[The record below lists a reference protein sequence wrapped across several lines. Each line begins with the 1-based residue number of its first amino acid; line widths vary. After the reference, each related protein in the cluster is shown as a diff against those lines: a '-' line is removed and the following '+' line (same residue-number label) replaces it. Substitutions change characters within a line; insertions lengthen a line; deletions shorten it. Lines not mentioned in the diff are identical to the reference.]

1 MLSKRRLYTT
11 IIALLALCATTMAQT
26 TFSGPVRYVTTSG
39 NYANDGT
46 SWAQAKNNLQDA
58 IESLHDYM
66 TRNGITEGRVY
77 VAAGTYR
84 PTTSTPGGD
93 GVLYTSFLIYEGI
106 TVYGGFN
113 ADSPEATPEDR
124 IVLDAKGTKE
134 MTISEA
140 TGLKW
145 RMKNT
150 TILSG
155 NHSSSTED
163 PMKWNPSKKEYDE
176 SFTGN
181 SYHVVWFATNTS
193 THSSGLDAR
202 NRAVGLANKAA
213 IDGFTIQ
220 EGNASNR
227 TVPEE
232 TDGRHAYHNSYGG
245 GVYMVA
251 NSEVRNCII
260 RQNASAL
267 RGGGVYMDGGGLL
280 EQCYVAQNQS
290 DGVGVTDGYGGG
302 VACDDGGIV
311 RNCIIENNAGRC
323 GGGLS
328 IAFSS
333 IPATDKARYASY
345 ASGCVVAN
353 NTSQAEAGGVFMR
366 NGGLLNHLTITYNN
380 CVGAGVVYNNR
391 RYGRSGG
398 LYVDGGGMVANS
410 VIWGNRVDANN
421 DVQYATYRESSTTPK
436 VKFDFVALS
445 KYNYVDWSGT
455 VKRTNGVYSLN
466 EENRNT
472 TTKGYYPDFT
482 PLPSDKGVSQDPEVP
497 LRWIPRWI
505 PRSSSYLR
513 HQGMQLNDYPT
524 SANYPNG
531 SDYETEGKD
540 VVDAFLVSDMT
551 GKQFAPRCVLGAF
564 VVNSPMGAYDSS
576 VASVEDN
583 KTPLRTVFID
593 PSTDA
598 VVSPSEDDNTAIGNS
613 WDNPFNNINDA
624 LDYVKTLNPAAG
636 SPVQILV
643 KQGTTTTA
651 GNTYLP
657 YIRSSFIDLPSH
669 VRLYGGFASSLKNT
683 EISNRNPKAYPTRI
697 TANITGSDYAENG
710 CHIITVRHGAT
721 DVIVDGLQLYFA
733 NAQTSSVLPTLA
745 LEGGAGIAIINSEA
759 DKPMENIKIRNCV
772 VANCTASQGSALF
785 LRNTPGATMNV
796 DVENCIFHNNAVT
809 REQAATVEATG
820 SNATLTLNHCLIR
833 GNVGYGVMATD
844 NANIKVKNTALH
856 ANIKYGSNRGS
867 SNLKITDLTATESV
881 PDSKVVTFL
890 TSTDGTIAVADGA
903 SSSNNMMDL
912 GVSSNT
918 NIATSKF
925 SYHSS
930 NTSTYPKFVNPT
942 SNIGVNKDGDVTMY
956 GGDPN
961 WMPTNTNPMVNAANE
976 TGSSATDPG
985 FGKDITTNIYRNYG
999 GAADIGA
1006 VENHNDVAEGDT
1018 SNEDVEGGYQPP
1030 YGKVIYVRDYRK
1042 ADGTIDYTSDGDGS
1056 SWQKAIN
1063 GNLEID
1069 KYKNNHSF
1077 GGVDAELYEDGY
1089 QLTGLQ
1095 WAVDEAF
1102 ARSLERNA
1110 DNSIKYTE
1118 IPGVTHFNPGNQ
1130 STVNPKRKTIDVSTV
1145 DKSKRVQVW
1154 IGEGEYIR
1162 REGFFMRDAVDV
1174 YGGFPGKGG
1183 DPQSPGMK
1191 ERVPKT
1197 SILET
1202 LTNDEVTETGVT
1214 GTGAWGPQVDD
1225 YKNNL
1230 GLYKNQI
1237 SNFEPVDR
1245 TNWRIKSFSS
1255 EEVNVEGSNGRV
1267 EQAIDNST
1275 STYWHTIKKG
1285 TNQQHITLDL
1295 SSSQSFNA
1303 VKLFARNYKIKNIL
1317 IEYCD
1322 YSPVTDYDLWT
1333 DYKKQFSYTM
1343 SNENPCYCFMGEA
1356 ATARYV
1362 RINIINTYDNSYT
1375 DLKEIY
1381 LGNGKSSSDFSP
1393 IDRTQ
1398 WTVEE
1403 FSTEET
1409 NGERTTGRA
1418 AHAIDGDEN
1427 TYWHTAW
1434 KDPSLPTLPQ
1444 YITIDMG
1451 QEYSISQMKL
1461 ISRNYKPNSI
1471 TIDYSSDYS
1480 SWNTISGLTVDNE
1493 LESLTGFGSTI
1504 SARYIKLTVNSVY
1517 GDGKYFDPKD
1527 IQFGNNGIVVK
1538 GVSGGYTYDL
1548 NAYQMAYK
1556 TQRVLTQPYP
1566 YFKGKVNINGSTQG
1580 NNLEFDNDPINPFC
1594 VITSWDGFVIR
1605 NGRTKITH
1613 QRDGGAGV
1621 ALRINGR
1628 LANCVIKNN
1637 VLSSK
1642 SNTRGGGIFQNGGII
1657 ENCEI
1662 DGNILN
1668 GEGGSDYN
1676 VFGGGL
1682 YQRTGTVF
1690 NTSVI
1695 KNKITGNG
1703 GDKKQGTGV
1712 FFENGRFYNNTITA
1726 NEGPLT
1732 LYSGSWFSNGRI
1744 DVYNSIIYNNTTNGS
1759 KEFDCTT
1766 GAGNITLKN
1775 CLFKNSDAH
1784 KSFDSSYTNVDV
1796 SSFVYMDE
1804 KGMSVKDLF
1813 KDPDNGDYS
1822 LKEGAIAINMG
1833 TDQLGKNMEGTADI
1847 VLPSYDA
1854 QYADRIQ
1861 DCTVDIGAYEYNGAF
1876 SITPDVTTS
1885 ADKAVFYVTQNGR
1898 GTGSAKDPDNA
1909 ACWTKLQKVLDA
1921 AGRYLEDNPSTTR
1934 KVIVK
1939 LAGDAP
1945 EETTDGGG
1953 NVFYKYS
1960 GFVYRPRRSN
1970 KVTASGQE
1978 VNTRDNTIIVPH
1990 GVEVWGGYSDAFT
2003 NSNDNGFY
2011 TKDSEGNYTDN
2022 RDVLKNRTTLS
2033 GVYQADDQDVN
2044 VYNVVTFT
2052 NDTYTEEGT
2061 LKTTD
2066 ALKNISPRAVLDG
2079 LFIEDG
2085 NADGEK
2091 QSTGQ
2096 RTDTRVGGAAIVT
2109 GYAHI
2114 RNCVVQNNKAT
2125 DAGGGLYLEEGALV
2139 SGSIVQYNEVTKGDG
2154 GGLYV
2159 EEPASAS
2166 SENVNAATNPA
2177 RIFTSDIIYNTA
2189 SGAGGG
2195 ISFTTDGTPNV
2206 RANSVLFWQNTGSE
2220 QSNVNGMTTPTDAGN
2235 TNLTINDYPIS
2246 FCATETTREP
2256 GINNIA
2262 VHTDVDKGVRF
2273 ATETYNHDYTDA
2285 ENNKVNRM
2293 HNAYE
2298 FYKIKKYSLLARG
2311 GMEYKDYNYLI
2322 NTYALTPEDLAKTT
2336 RTFEGNDF
2344 IDIGARA
2351 IGELVLPVANE
2362 DNLMTRIFVVKNEED
2377 VATTSVEVMQNQPN
2391 TYYQQEGS
2399 SFAYPM
2405 RYLDDALEY
2414 VRDARK
2420 LKKLN
2425 DEQTDSVYAY
2435 KDTKFEIILSG
2446 GTYYPMRN
2454 IKGEYVNS
2462 RGRTYLVPEGVTIV
2476 GGVKVKQTSTSDGE
2490 SYYGNLATVGDLPD
2504 KTANTTTFSV
2514 TGKGSVVIS
2523 HPKIK
2528 DIIEKRKLSDINHN
2542 NIAEPWEMAVQ
2553 TILSGQVVNG
2563 NSNENVYHVIACIAD
2578 EKHVGG
2584 LPDATIK
2591 YNDKNSAGDRYDAN
2605 AGNGKV
2611 PSTRGEPV
2619 IIDGVEIEDGMAI
2632 GYDATAV
2639 NSVYT
2644 YYKGGAICVEGNW
2657 ITNTTTNSGDYFQTY
2672 TGIDRPVGYR
2682 NIPLELRNCNFR
2694 NNGGCLGGA
2703 IFTDSELKVF
2713 ACNFVQ
2719 NYAKVETDQIGVNSV
2734 TYAGRGGAINASYNT
2749 VIVNSLFAN
2758 NEADTSPSPGG
2769 AELRGVGGAVLLG
2782 EHASLHMINC
2792 DVVRNLAY
2800 AYPAVYCYSA
2810 NTGGK
2815 STDQD
2820 LVKNNPHKI
2829 VNTIFWGNEVTG
2841 GSGMDKVANF
2851 DKDSHD
2857 NTKNAEM
2864 LWFCAY
2870 EEGKGNAPVNS
2881 NKNIDYR
2888 LQDYTGFGTF
2898 IPSLWTGN
2906 YNKLGSDNKSIENVD
2921 GTNPD
2926 TDSGTG
2932 LNPVT
2937 CNIIIA
2943 SDNDAINGPN
2953 FINPSSKAGKAGYYT
2968 SADWMIGRIN
2978 NLVDNGWTF
2987 LQQDLKDGDPK
2998 FEYEDVTVDGVT
3010 RNQVKGAGIY
3020 RRTAYDYDNVNT
3032 GETAVPIGND
3042 EYMTYADGTG
3052 TAMLRISTDPNP
3064 THHQTYIDLGVYEYQ
3079 HVKLDPSLENGHVD
3093 VLWVTQQERTSA
3105 SVADG
3110 KTWETATSDVQRAIE
3125 TLLASRN
3132 GHDKEIRM
3140 LEGQYQP
3147 VYTINGNLGFTI
3159 TTDISTGSIVP
3170 PEGSD
3175 PKGVNSLTIRG
3186 GYSKDVQGLEN
3197 IHDYPVYLFASE
3209 RSGVDEKLLGHIFV
3223 IGDVRQRVSSGNANV
3238 EKDYVVPVYLDGL
3251 TFCNIKSKSHTDIE
3265 EKSCLGGAA
3274 VFYKDQKIDN
3284 TKLVGQS
3291 YVTEN
3296 GEIVSNNG
3304 VYTQYPISD
3313 TPSEY
3318 PLYKLT
3324 MNRCDFRVNGATP
3337 AVPAVTIGA
3346 GGGDA
3351 LIYNSVFHSNAGSP
3365 LIATDTKVVNCTFAL
3380 NGGEIKFSG
3389 NSEMHNSVLWCNNG
3403 YKTIDECTGLS
3414 SGSMTYNAISSLS
3427 SDDNVNHNVTLSD
3440 NNNDVLQGPNFF
3452 DPALTAADSWAKA
3465 SRDFR
3470 VNPSAKIIGKAS
3482 PKIYVELV
3490 KDLTGRYPFKTRLS
3504 GTTGDTDEDYAD
3516 LVMQDFDL
3524 ANNSRYYGSA
3534 GMERGAY
3541 ECIATLSRV
3550 LYVNPERVSSSAD
3563 YNGFSWEKAYTKG
3576 NLQKAIDA
3584 AAVYSN
3590 VHNNEKSYVFVKGM
3604 ATSTG
3609 ETITMRDN
3617 VTLYGSLPSTT
3628 FINTGV
3634 KETTDENGNKS
3645 YDNDKIIEYIKA
3657 MDSDRDGM
3665 ASSYSKHTIVN
3676 GVKSVESL
3684 TYCLFDGLEIGSGDN
3699 NSANVAT
3706 SPVVDIQQGNV
3717 ALRNSI
3723 IANNNITDTGQYLVN
3738 LQSGLLYNT
3747 LIRDNTMPSASTSAL
3762 VNLGSGGYMLNCTVV
3777 GWSQDPTASNAINNI
3792 TYQETDPTMPFAPY
3806 FRPSTTA
3813 YHGEIPAEDVSNRN
3827 LWYQLHERT
3836 TNIEGGNNGTSKDA
3850 TTGKYDGK
3858 SHVSTYLQ
3866 QYVDYTSDR
3875 DLLGNP
3881 RFIGSYVDKGCF
3893 ETWSTGAMTES
3904 GSVVPNVLYADADP
3918 DNYNGQNYPHE
3929 GSVVYLQKYGN
3940 LICDVKSDNSPYFT
3954 KDNPLRPGYVLAS
3967 EGGSLYGQGN
3977 TIELRYVAAERTI
3990 EGQYSLVS
3998 LPFDMNYKTG
4008 YADVS
4013 SAASAVMPFVT
4024 TTTYD
4029 SNNNNN
4035 VTETAVAPFYRYEYD
4050 GEARSNYKYSFAES
4064 NSTCWEQLATATRTA
4079 NEGMLIDRGSTAT
4092 KQTLRFTAYG
4102 ATAAS
4107 YPYSESAGKDYV
4119 TLQQYDD
4126 RSSTNGGSDFTS
4138 VYNMGWNLKGMP
4150 YLISRYPIYQQM
4162 EDGSYA
4168 MNVPHV
4174 IYTMKPDGSYDMA
4187 KQSWVSST
4195 TSSIDNT
4202 LSPGEAFFTQT
4213 ATINKEE
4220 HLHFAQL
4227 FYTSSA
4233 TPNTGNTRNALNIS
4247 LSSADATGED
4257 AYRSVGV
4264 SHAAG
4269 VVSLQPV
4276 DKTSDE
4282 YASLVYSIN
4291 RDGAKFMSMNPA
4303 IPDIAVC
4310 GARGEMMSLVGAAP
4324 VETEISVATRVGTT
4338 GRYTFSLDRSAGVST
4353 TEVWL
4358 MDYQT
4363 GIVTNL
4369 MEDDYTAEITTG
4381 ENPAS
4386 PVLTTGRFSL
4396 TIGGMRPD
4404 IGERDES
4411 GAGWTISINRCHV
4424 SVSGLST
4431 DSDVLF
4437 YTTDGILR
4445 HRATPFLGKC
4455 EAELSPGVYV
4465 VRAEGRSK
4473 VIGLMTR

>member
-11 IIALLALCATTMAQT
+11 IITLLALCTTAFAQT
-26 TFSGPVRYVTTSG
+26 GSFSGPVRYVRTSG

-66 TRNGITEGRVY
+66 TRNSITEGRVY
-77 VAAGTYR
+77 VAAGTYS

-113 ADSPEATPEDR
+113 ADKPEATPEER
-124 IVLDAKGTKE
+124 MVLDADGTTEKK
-134 MTISEA
+134 MSEA
-140 TGLKW
+140 KGLKW
-145 RMKNT
+145 LMKNT
-150 TILSG
+150 TTLSG

-163 PMKWNPSKKEYDE
+163 PMKWNSAKNEYDE

-193 THSSGLDAR
+193 THSSGLNEK
-202 NRAVGLANKAA
+202 NRAVRLAHKAG

-290 DGVGVTDGYGGG
+290 NGVGVTDGYGGG
-302 VACDDGGIV
+302 VACDDGGVV

-333 IPATDKARYASY
+333 IPQTDKERYASY

-366 NGGLLNHLTITYNN
+366 NGGLLNHLTITCNN

-398 LYVDGGGMVANS
+398 LYVDGGGMVTNS
-410 VIWGNRVDANN
+410 VIWGNEVAANN
-421 DVQYATYRESSTTPK
+421 NVQYATYRENASTPK
-436 VKFDFVALS
+436 VKLDFVALS

-466 EENRNT
+466 EENSNIST
-472 TTKGYYPDFT
+472 PGYYPDFT
-482 PLPSDKGVSQDPEVP
+482 DVPGSAGVIDNTTATG
-497 LRWIPRWI
+497 RWNPRA
-505 PRSSSYLR
+505 SSYLR

-524 SANYPNG
+524 SGNYDTDG
-531 SDYETEGKD
+531 DDIVAAHITD
-540 VVDAFLVSDMT
+540 DIL

-564 VVNSPMGAYDSS
+564 VANSPAGAHASS

-583 KTPLRTVFID
+583 TTPIRTVFID
-593 PSTDA
+593 PTTDA
-598 VVSPSEDDNTAIGNS
+598 VVSLDNDAKLGNS
-613 WDNPFNNINDA
+613 WENAFSNINDA
-624 LDYVKTLNPAAG
+624 LDYVKTLNPTAG

-643 KQGTTTTA
+643 KQGTATTA
-651 GNTYLP
+651 GNSYLP
-657 YIRSSFIDLPSH
+657 HIRSSFIDLPSH

-683 EISNRNPKAYPTRI
+683 EISKRNPKAYPTRI

-721 DVIVDGLQLYFA
+721 DVIVDGFQLYFA
-733 NAQTSSVLPTLA
+733 NAQTSSVLHTLA
-745 LEGGAGIAIINSEA
+745 LEGGAGIAVINSEA

-833 GNVGYGVMATD
+833 GNVGYGVMAT
-844 NANIKVKNTALH
+844 NQAKVEVKNTALH
-856 ANIKYGSNRGS
+856 ANIGYGSYSGS
-867 SNLKITDLTATESV
+867 SNPKITDLTATESN
-881 PDSKVVTFL
+881 PDPNVVTFYT
-890 TSTDGTIAVADGA
+890 TSNGKIELSDDATSA
-903 SSSNNMMDL
+903 NNMMDL

-918 NIATSKF
+918 DIATSKF

-961 WMPTNTNPMVNAANE
+961 WMPMNMNPMVNAANE
-976 TGSSATDPG
+976 SNPDFG
-985 FGKDITTNIYRNYG
+985 FDFTTVTKRNYG
-999 GAADIGA
+999 GLSDIGA
-1006 VENHNDVAEGDT
+1006 IENT
-1018 SNEDVEGGYQPP
+1018 SLPEF
-1030 YGKVIYVRDYRK
+1030 GKVIYVTEYGAGK
-1042 ADGTIDYTSDGDGS
+1042 KDGS
-1056 SWQKAIN
+1056 SWSNAIA
-1063 GNLEID
+1063 GNTVYDVEKEANEAIV
-1069 KYKNNHSF
+1069 K
-1077 GGVDAELYEDGY
+1077 EDGTEI
-1089 QLTGLQ
+1089 LTSNSKYNGGFKSTTIPYGEESEQSRTFWASKGNNKNGTKSKIGNNRYEQYVSGLQ
-1095 WAVDEAF
+1095 YAVEKAAEANASLSKDE
-1102 ARSLERNA
+1102 R
-1110 DNSIKYTE
+1110 I
-1118 IPGVTHFNPGNQ
+1118 
-1130 STVNPKRKTIDVSTV
+1130 
-1145 DKSKRVQVW
+1145 QVW
-1154 IGEGEYIR
+1154 V
-1162 REGFFMRDAVDV
+1162 A
-1174 YGGFPGKGG
+1174 GG
-1183 DPQSPGMK
+1183 
-1191 ERVPKT
+1191 T
-1197 SILET
+1197 
-1202 LTNDEVTETGVT
+1202 
-1214 GTGAWGPQVDD
+1214 
-1225 YKNNL
+1225 
-1230 GLYKNQI
+1230 
-1237 SNFEPVDR
+1237 
-1245 TNWRIKSFSS
+1245 
-1255 EEVNVEGSNGRV
+1255 
-1267 EQAIDNST
+1267 
-1275 STYWHTIKKG
+1275 
-1285 TNQQHITLDL
+1285 
-1295 SSSQSFNA
+1295 
-1303 VKLFARNYKIKNIL
+1303 
-1317 IEYCD
+1317 
-1322 YSPVTDYDLWT
+1322 
-1333 DYKKQFSYTM
+1333 
-1343 SNENPCYCFMGEA
+1343 
-1356 ATARYV
+1356 
-1362 RINIINTYDNSYT
+1362 YT
-1375 DLKEIY
+1375 D
-1381 LGNGKSSSDFSP
+1381 
-1393 IDRTQ
+1393 
-1398 WTVEE
+1398 
-1403 FSTEET
+1403 
-1409 NGERTTGRA
+1409 
-1418 AHAIDGDEN
+1418 
-1427 TYWHTAW
+1427 
-1434 KDPSLPTLPQ
+1434 
-1444 YITIDMG
+1444 
-1451 QEYSISQMKL
+1451 
-1461 ISRNYKPNSI
+1461 
-1471 TIDYSSDYS
+1471 
-1480 SWNTISGLTVDNE
+1480 
-1493 LESLTGFGSTI
+1493 
-1504 SARYIKLTVNSVY
+1504 IK
-1517 GDGKYFDPKD
+1517 
-1527 IQFGNNGIVVK
+1527 
-1538 GVSGGYTYDL
+1538 
-1548 NAYQMAYK
+1548 
-1556 TQRVLTQPYP
+1556 
-1566 YFKGKVNINGSTQG
+1566 
-1580 NNLEFDNDPINPFC
+1580 
-1594 VITSWDGFVIR
+1594 GFVIR
-1605 NGRTKITH
+1605 DKVVVSGGFPNSGNPGETERIPLLSKSFNPADNYLSLDRSKYETILQVSSQYLWNSSGNLNPISFAGLSQLRKTVLYQPDVCLPTRCPTGGDLGGSKDSDSNTYRYTSPTTYPDYVEYEGAMWDGFTVQNGLIKDIAAN
-1613 QRDGGAGV
+1613 RDGGAGI
-1621 ALRINGR
+1621 RIFRGVTIQNFIVQ
-1628 LANCVIKNN
+1628 NCWNRGTR
-1637 VLSSK
+1637 S
-1642 SNTRGGGIFQNGGII
+1642 RGGGIYCDGSNSYVINTYVIHNNANGPNNNTDTYGGGMYMIVGTSYNSAFVNNWANGHGGGIFL
-1657 ENCEI
+1657 ENAI
-1662 DGNILN
+1662 
-1668 GEGGSDYN
+1668 
-1676 VFGGGL
+1676 
-1682 YQRTGTVF
+1682 
-1690 NTSVI
+1690 
-1695 KNKITGNG
+1695 
-1703 GDKKQGTGV
+1703 
-1712 FFENGRFYNNTITA
+1712 FYNNTVA
-1726 NEGPLT
+1726 HNYKDGM
-1732 LYSGSWFSNGRI
+1732 YQWSNSGGG
-1744 DVYNSIIYNNTTNGS
+1744 NNL
-1759 KEFDCTT
+1759 EMY
-1766 GAGNITLKN
+1766 N
-1775 CLFKNSDAH
+1775 CLFYGNQNKAIGSSAVGTLKDFHNCYIQTASVLDGDVLKHITGSSLNNYYGVNTDLANPFSAGDLYATDGSINLRLLGSSSCVNGGWNDPVNSKNETIDLPNTDAD
-1784 KSFDSSYTNVDV
+1784 FT
-1796 SSFVYMDE
+1796 
-1804 KGMSVKDLF
+1804 
-1813 KDPDNGDYS
+1813 
-1822 LKEGAIAINMG
+1822 
-1833 TDQLGKNMEGTADI
+1833 
-1847 VLPSYDA
+1847 
-1854 QYADRIQ
+1854 DRIQ
-1861 DCTVDIGAYEYNGAF
+1861 DCTVDIGAYEFNGAY
-1876 SITPDVTTS
+1876 SITPDETTS
-1885 ADKAVFYVTQNGR
+1885 TDKAVFYVTQNGR
-1898 GTGSAKDPDNA
+1898 GTGSAANPENA

-1945 EETTDGGG
+1945 TESVGESG
-1953 NVFYKYS
+1953 NKTYKYS

-1970 KVTASGQE
+1970 KETASGQE
-1978 VNTRDNTIIVPH
+1978 VNTRDYSIIVPH

-2003 NSNDNGFY
+2003 SSDNNGFY
-2011 TKDSEGNYTDN
+2011 KVSEGNYIDN

-2052 NDTYTEEGT
+2052 NDTFKEDGT
-2061 LKTTD
+2061 LKTQD
-2066 ALKNISPRAVLDG
+2066 ALINISARAVLDG

-2091 QSTGQ
+2091 QSTGK

-2166 SENVNAATNPA
+2166 SENVNATINHA

-2235 TNLTINDYPIS
+2235 TNLTIDDYPIS

-2256 GINNIA
+2256 GINNIS
-2262 VHTDVDKGVRF
+2262 VNTDVDKGVRF

-2285 ENNKVNRM
+2285 ENNTVNRM

-2311 GMEYKDYNYLI
+2311 GMEYKDYKALVASDD
-2322 NTYALTPEDLAKTT
+2322 ALTAEDMANVT

-2351 IGELVLPVANE
+2351 IGELVLPQPSAAE
-2362 DNLMTRIFVVKNEED
+2362 NLMTRIFVVKNEED
-2377 VATTSVEVMQNQPN
+2377 VATTSVEVMQNQTESP
-2391 TYYQQEGS
+2391 YYQQEGS

-2420 LKKLN
+2420 I
-2425 DEQTDSVYAY
+2425 
-2435 KDTKFEIILSG
+2435 KDVNGKYTNKDKKFEIILSG

-2476 GGVKVKQTSTSDGE
+2476 GGVEVKQTSTSNEE
-2490 SYYGNLATVGDLPD
+2490 SYYGN
-2504 KTANTTTFSV
+2504 TAESSGNTTFTHGNS
-2514 TGKGSVVIS
+2514 TVVIS
-2523 HPKIK
+2523 HPEIK
-2528 DIIEKRKLSDINHN
+2528 DIINSRKLSDINHN

-2584 LPDATIK
+2584 LPEATII
-2591 YNDKNSAGDRYDAN
+2591 NDSN
-2605 AGNGKV
+2605 AGNGTV
-2611 PSTRGEPV
+2611 PYECGKPV
-2619 IIDGVEIEDGMAI
+2619 IIDGVEIEDGMAM
-2632 GYDATAV
+2632 GYDSTAV

-2657 ITNTTTNSGDYFQTY
+2657 TTDDVLRTYKDGSGNA
-2672 TGIDRPVGYR
+2672 IERPVGYR
-2682 NIPLELRNCNFR
+2682 SIPLEVRNCNFR

-2719 NYAKVETDQIGVNSV
+2719 NYAKVETDKIGDNSV

-2758 NEADTSPSPGG
+2758 NEADTNYPNDGG
-2769 AELRGVGGAVLLG
+2769 DLTGVGGAVLLG
-2782 EHASLHMINC
+2782 EYASLHMINC

-2800 AYPAVYCYSA
+2800 GYPAVFCYSA

-2815 STDQD
+2815 SSDPD

-2841 GSGMDKVANF
+2841 DSGMNMVANF
-2851 DKDSHD
+2851 AQDSND

-2881 NKNIDYR
+2881 ANKIDYR
-2888 LQDYTGFGTF
+2888 LQTYTGFGTF

-2906 YNKLGSDNKSIENVD
+2906 YNKLGSDNKSIENVV
-2921 GTNPD
+2921 GANPD
-2926 TDSGTG
+2926 TDATTD

-2987 LQQDLKDGDPK
+2987 LQQDLTGDNPT

-3042 EYMTYADGTG
+3042 EYMTYADGTDKV
-3052 TAMLRISTDPNP
+3052 MLRISTDPNP

-3079 HVKLDPSLENGHVD
+3079 HVKLDPSVENGHVD

-3140 LEGQYQP
+3140 LEGRYQP

-3159 TTDISTGSIVP
+3159 TTDITTGVVP
-3170 PEGSD
+3170 PDWNGSEA
-3175 PKGVNSLTIRG
+3175 KGVNSLTIRG

-3209 RSGVDEKLLGHIFV
+3209 RSGVGENLLGHVFV
-3223 IGDVRQRVSSGNANV
+3223 IGDVRQRESSGNSTDNKV
-3238 EKDYVVPVYLDGL
+3238 TTDVKDYVVPVYLDGL
-3251 TFCNIKSKSHTDIE
+3251 TFCNIKSKPHTDIAGD
-3265 EKSCLGGAA
+3265 SCSGGAA
-3274 VFYKDQKIDN
+3274 VFYKDQKKNQDGEDGS
-3284 TKLVGQS
+3284 LVGKS
-3291 YVTEN
+3291 YVKKDGTS
-3296 GEIVSNNG
+3296 VDS
-3304 VYTQYPISD
+3304 YTQYPISG
-3313 TPSEY
+3313 TLSEY

-3324 MNRCDFRVNGATP
+3324 MNRCDFRVNGATSE
-3337 AVPAVTIGA
+3337 VPAVTIGA

-3365 LIATDTKVVNCTFAL
+3365 LVATDTKVVNCTFAL

-3389 NSEMHNSVLWCNNG
+3389 NSEMHNSVLWKNK
-3403 YKTIDECTGLS
+3403 YKTTGECTGLTAT
-3414 SGSMTYNAISSLS
+3414 GSMSYNAISSLS
-3427 SDDNVNHNVTLSD
+3427 SDDVNHNVTLSSD
-3440 NNNDVLQGPNFF
+3440 NNNVLQGPNFF
-3452 DPALTAADSWAKA
+3452 DPALTAADNLAKA

-3482 PKIYVELV
+3482 PKKYVELV
-3490 KDLTGRYPFKTRLS
+3490 RNLTGRYPYKTRLT
-3504 GTTGDTDEDYAD
+3504 GTTGKTDADYEDMVKQD
-3516 LVMQDFDL
+3516 LDL
-3524 ANNSRYYGSA
+3524 AANTRYYGSA

-3584 AAVYSN
+3584 AAVYSDVLN
-3590 VHNNEKSYVFVKGM
+3590 GEESYVFVKGM
-3604 ATSTG
+3604 DTSTG
-3609 ETITMRDN
+3609 ETITMRDH

-3628 FINTGV
+3628 AINTGV
-3634 KETTDENGNKS
+3634 VETTHDDGSKS
-3645 YDNDKIIEYIKA
+3645 YDDDKIIAYIKA
-3657 MDSDRDGM
+3657 MDADRDGM
-3665 ASSYSKHTIVN
+3665 ASSYAKHTIVN
-3676 GVKSVESL
+3676 GVKSTEDL
-3684 TYCLFDGLEIGSGDN
+3684 DYCLFDGLLIGNADNGDA
-3699 NSANVAT
+3699 NSSA
-3706 SPVVDIQQGNV
+3706 SPVVDIKQGNV

-3723 IANNNITDTGQYLVN
+3723 IANNEITATGQPLVN

-3762 VNLGSGGYMLNCTVV
+3762 VDLGSGGYMLNCTVV
-3777 GWSQDPTASNAINNI
+3777 GGDLTQGSPASNDINNI
-3792 TYQETDPTMPFAPY
+3792 KYKETDKAMPFAPY

-3813 YHGEIPAEDVSNRN
+3813 YHGEIPAEDVSYRN
-3827 LWYQLHERT
+3827 LWYQLHERSSY
-3836 TNIEGGNNGTSKDA
+3836 IEGGDNGTSKDA

-3858 SHVSTYLQ
+3858 SHVSENLQ
-3866 QYVDYTSDR
+3866 QYVDYTTDR

-3881 RFIGSYVDKGCF
+3881 RLIGNNVDKGCF
-3893 ETWSTGAMTES
+3893 ETWWSKGAMTES

-3990 EGQYSLVS
+3990 GQYSLVS
-3998 LPFDMNYKTG
+3998 LPFDMNYRKVDDT
-4008 YADVS
+4008 
-4013 SAASAVMPFVT
+4013 MPFVT
-4024 TTTYD
+4024 AVAYD
-4029 SNNNNN
+4029 GYNN
-4035 VTETAVAPFYRYEYD
+4035 VVESAVSSVSCYYYD
-4050 GEARSNYKYSFAES
+4050 GLARSNYKYSFAES
-4064 NSTCWEQLATATRTA
+4064 NSECWKPLSTDIRTA

-4092 KQTLRFTAYG
+4092 EQTLRFTAYG
-4102 ATAAS
+4102 AKAADDPDAH
-4107 YPYSESAGKDYV
+4107 YLYRESADKDYV
-4119 TLQQYDD
+4119 TLTQYDD
-4126 RSSTNGGSDFTS
+4126 RTSTNGGADFTFTS

-4150 YLISRYPIYQQM
+4150 YLISNYPVYKKM
-4162 EDGSYA
+4162 DEGTYA

-4174 IYTMKPDGSYDMA
+4174 IYTMEPDGSYVT
-4187 KQSWVSST
+4187 KQSWVSPT
-4195 TSSIDNT
+4195 TPPKYNNT

-4227 FYTSSA
+4227 LYTSSA
-4233 TPNTGNTRNALNIS
+4233 STNTGNTRNVLNIS

-4276 DKTSDE
+4276 DNTSDE

-4291 RDGAKFMSMNPA
+4291 RDGAKFMSMNPS

-4310 GARGEMMSLVGAAP
+4310 GAGGEMMSLSGAAP
-4324 VETEISVATRVGTT
+4324 VEKEISLATRVGST
-4338 GRYTFSLDRSAGVST
+4338 GRYIFSLDRSAGVSPAT

-4358 MDYQT
+4358 KDYQT

-4369 MEDDYTAEITTG
+4369 MEDDYTAEITVG

-4396 TIGGMRPD
+4396 TIGGVRPD
-4404 IGERDES
+4404 IGEHDENS
-4411 GAGWTISINRCHV
+4411 ARWTISINHCHV

-4455 EAELSPGVYV
+4455 EAELPPGVYV
-4465 VRAEGRSK
+4465 VRAEGNSK
-4473 VIGLMTR
+4473 VIGLVRRDK

>member
-1 MLSKRRLYTT
+1 MLSIRRIYT
-11 IIALLALCATTMAQT
+11 IIAAMLTLCTTTMAQT
-26 TFSGPVRYVTTSG
+26 TFSGPVRYVRMSG

-46 SWAQAKNNLQDA
+46 SWTAAKNNLQDA

-77 VAAGTYR
+77 VAKGTYR

-93 GVLYTSFLIYEGI
+93 GVLYTSFLIYDGI
-106 TVYGGFN
+106 TVYGGFS
-113 ADSPEATPEDR
+113 ADNPEANPEKR
-124 IVLDAKGTKE
+124 IVLDADGTKE
-134 MTISEA
+134 RTISEA
-140 TGLKW
+140 KGLKW
-145 RMKNT
+145 RMKNI

-155 NHSSSTED
+155 NHSSSSTD
-163 PMKWNPSKKEYDE
+163 PMKWNSAKNEYDE

-193 THSSGLDAR
+193 IHSSGLDTKKRGVAL
-202 NRAVGLANKAA
+202 AHTAGL
-213 IDGFTIQ
+213 DGFTIRD
-220 EGNASNR
+220 GNASNR
-227 TVPEE
+227 TVPEQ
-232 TDGRHAYHNSYGG
+232 TDGSHAYHNSYGG
-245 GVYMVA
+245 GVYMVG
-251 NSEVRNCII
+251 NTVLRNCII
-260 RQNASAL
+260 RQNSSSL
-267 RGGGVYMDGGGLL
+267 RGGGVYMDGGGLM
-280 EQCYVAQNQS
+280 EQCYVTQNQS
-290 DGVGVTDGYGGG
+290 GGVGVTDGYGGG

-311 RNCIIENNAGRC
+311 RHCLIENNAARC

-333 IPATDKARYASY
+333 QPANDNARYASF
-345 ASGCVVAN
+345 ATGCVVNN
-353 NTSQAEAGGVFMR
+353 NTSSAEAGGVFMK
-366 NGGLLNHLTITYNN
+366 NGGLLNHLTITCNK

-398 LYVDGGGMVANS
+398 LYVDGGGMVTNS
-410 VIWGNRVDANN
+410 VIWGNEVAANN
-421 DVQYATYRESSTTPK
+421 NVQYATYREHASTPK
-436 VKFDFVALS
+436 VKLDFVALS

-466 EENRNT
+466 EENSNT
-472 TTKGYYPDFT
+472 STPGYYPDFT
-482 PLPSDKGVSQDPEVP
+482 DVPGSAGVIDNTTATG
-497 LRWIPRWI
+497 RWNPRA
-505 PRSSSYLR
+505 SSYLR

-524 SANYPNG
+524 SGDYDTNG
-531 SDYETEGKD
+531 NDIIGAHITDDILGS
-540 VVDAFLVSDMT
+540 
-551 GKQFAPRCVLGAF
+551 QFAPRCVLGAF
-564 VVNSPMGAYDSS
+564 VANSFNGASAL
-576 VASVEDN
+576 VASIEDN
-583 KTPLRTVFID
+583 TTQIKTIFID
-593 PSTDA
+593 PTTDA
-598 VVSPSEDDNTAIGNS
+598 VVSLANDATLGSS
-613 WDNPFNNINDA
+613 WENAFSNINDA
-624 LDYVKTLNPAAG
+624 LDYVKTLNLTADG
-636 SPVQILV
+636 PVQILV
-643 KQGTTTTA
+643 KQGTATTA
-651 GNTYLP
+651 GNSYLP
-657 YIRSSFIDLPSH
+657 HIRSSYIDLPSH
-669 VRLYGGFASSLKNT
+669 VRLYGGFASSLTGTGVSK
-683 EISNRNPKAYPTRI
+683 RNPKAYPTRI

-745 LEGGAGIAIINSEA
+745 LEGGAGIAVINSNA
-759 DKPMENIKIRNCV
+759 DQQMTGIKIRNCV

-785 LRNTPGATMNV
+785 LRNTPGAVMQV

-820 SNATLTLNHCLIR
+820 SNTTLTLNHCLIR
-833 GNVGYGVMATD
+833 GNVGYGVMATY

-856 ANIKYGSNRGS
+856 ANIGYGSYTS
-867 SNLKITDLTATESV
+867 SNNPKITDLKADAST
-881 PDSKVVTFL
+881 PDSKVVTFYT
-890 TSTDGTIAVADGA
+890 TSNGSIRLAEGA
-903 SSSNNMMDL
+903 TNANNMMDL
-912 GVSSNT
+912 GVTSFSDV
-918 NIATSKF
+918 ATSKF

-930 NTSTYPKFVNPT
+930 YTSTYPKFVNPT
-942 SNIGVNKDGDVTMY
+942 SNIGVNKEGDVTMY

-1006 VENHNDVAEGDT
+1006 VENHNEVAEGDT
-1018 SNEDVEGGYQPP
+1018 SNEDVEGGYMPP
-1030 YGKVIYVRDYRK
+1030 YGKVIFVRDYRNP
-1042 ADGTIDYTSDGDGS
+1042 DGTIDTTRDGDGS
-1056 SWQKAIN
+1056 SWQNAIN

-1077 GGVDAELYEDGY
+1077 GGVDAELYEEGY

-1102 ARSLERNA
+1102 ARSLERND
-1110 DNSIKYTE
+1110 DNIIKYTE
-1118 IPGVTHFNPGNQ
+1118 IPDVTHFNPGSQ
-1130 STVNPKRKTIDVSTV
+1130 STVNPNRTTIDVSTV

-1202 LTNDEVTETGVT
+1202 LTDDEVTETGVI

-1255 EEVNVEGSNGRV
+1255 EEVNGEGSNGRV

-1303 VKLFARNYKIKNIL
+1303 VKLYARNYKIKNIL

-1322 YSPVTDYDLWT
+1322 HSPVTDYDLWT
-1333 DYKKQFSYTM
+1333 DNKKQFSYTM

-1362 RINIINTYDNSYT
+1362 RINIINTYSNSYT

-1381 LGNGKSSSDFSP
+1381 LGTGTSSSDFSP
-1393 IDRTQ
+1393 LDRTQ

-1409 NGERTTGRA
+1409 NGEGATGRA
-1418 AHAIDGDEN
+1418 ADAIDGNEN
-1427 TYWHTAW
+1427 TFWHTAW
-1434 KDPSLPTLPQ
+1434 KDASLPILPQ
-1444 YITIDMG
+1444 YITIDMR

-1493 LESLTGFGSTI
+1493 LESLTDFGSTI

-1517 GDGKYFDPKD
+1517 GDGKFFDPKD
-1527 IQFGNNGIVVK
+1527 IQFGNNGIFDK

-1566 YFKGKVNINGSTQG
+1566 YFKGKGNINGSTQG

-1628 LANCVIKNN
+1628 LANCVITNN
-1637 VLSSK
+1637 ILSSK

-1668 GEGGSDYN
+1668 GEGGSDNN

-1695 KNKITGNG
+1695 HNKITGNG
-1703 GDKKQGTGV
+1703 TTQGTGV

-1732 LYSGSWFSNGRI
+1732 LYSGKWFSNGRI

-1775 CLFKNSDAH
+1775 CLFKNSNAH
-1784 KSFDSSYTNVDV
+1784 KTFDNSYTNVDA
-1796 SSFVYMDE
+1796 SSFVYMDD
-1804 KGMSVKDLF
+1804 KNMSVSDLF
-1813 KDPDNGDYS
+1813 NDPVNGDYS

-1833 TDQLGKNMEGTADI
+1833 TDQLGKNMEETADI

-1861 DCTVDIGAYEYNGAF
+1861 DCTVDIGAYEFNGAY
-1876 SITPDVTTS
+1876 SITPDVSTS

-1898 GTGSAKDPDNA
+1898 GTGSAANPENA

-1945 EETTDGGG
+1945 DKVS
-1953 NVFYKYS
+1953 NQYS

-1978 VNTRDNTIIVPH
+1978 VNTRDYTIIVPH
-1990 GVEVWGGYSDAFT
+1990 GVEVWGGYSDDYESA
-2003 NSNDNGFY
+2003 DKNGFY
-2011 TKDSEGNYTDN
+2011 TKVSEGNYTDN

-2066 ALKNISPRAVLDG
+2066 ALTNISPRAVLDG

-2220 QSNVNGMTTPTDAGN
+2220 QSNVNGMVTPSDAGN
-2235 TNLTINDYPIS
+2235 TNLTIDDYPIS

-2262 VHTDVDKGVRF
+2262 VHTDLDKGVRF
-2273 ATETYNHDYTDA
+2273 ATETYNHDYTDSKGTA
-2285 ENNKVNRM
+2285 FKRM
-2293 HNAYE
+2293 HNSYE

-2311 GMEYKDYNYLI
+2311 GMEYKDYNDLI
-2322 NTYALTPEDLAKTT
+2322 PKYALTTEDLAKTT

-2351 IGELVLPVANE
+2351 IGELVLPKATE

-2377 VATTSVEVMQNQPN
+2377 VATTSVEVMQNQDKS
-2391 TYYQQEGS
+2391 TYYKQEGS

-2405 RYLDDALEY
+2405 RYLDDALQY
-2414 VRDARK
+2414 VREARK
-2420 LKKLN
+2420 IKDANGKYTN
-2425 DEQTDSVYAY
+2425 TD
-2435 KDTKFEIILSG
+2435 KEFQIILSG

-2476 GGVKVKQTSTSDGE
+2476 GGVEVKQTSTSDGE
-2490 SYYGNLATVGDLPD
+2490 SYYGNIASVGNLPESNV
-2504 KTANTTTFSV
+2504 ASTTFTHGNS
-2514 TGKGSVVIS
+2514 TVVIS
-2523 HPKIK
+2523 HPDIK
-2528 DIIEKRKLSDINHN
+2528 SIIKGRKLSDINHN

-2578 EKHVGG
+2578 ENHVGG
-2584 LPDATIK
+2584 LPEPKVITD
-2591 YNDKNSAGDRYDAN
+2591 SN
-2605 AGNGKV
+2605 AGKGTV
-2611 PSTRGEPV
+2611 PYELGVPV
-2619 IIDGVEIEDGMAI
+2619 IIDGVEIEDGMAM
-2632 GYDATAV
+2632 GYDEKAV
-2639 NSVYT
+2639 NSKST

-2657 ITNTTTNSGDYFQTY
+2657 TTGDVLRTY
-2672 TGIDRPVGYR
+2672 TDGSGNAIERPVGYR
-2682 NIPLELRNCNFR
+2682 SIPLEVRNCNFR

-2719 NYAKVETDQIGVNSV
+2719 NYAKVETDKVNGTNV

-2758 NEADTSPSPGG
+2758 NEADTNYPNDGG
-2769 AELRGVGGAVLLG
+2769 DLTGLGGAVLLG
-2782 EHASLHMINC
+2782 EYASLHMINC

-2800 AYPAVYCYSA
+2800 GYPAVYCYSA
-2810 NTGGK
+2810 NKGGD
-2815 STDQD
+2815 STNPD

-2841 GSGMDKVANF
+2841 DSGMDKVANF
-2851 DKDSHD
+2851 AQDLNSS
-2857 NTKNAEM
+2857 TKNAEM

-2870 EEGKGNAPVNS
+2870 EAGKGNAPVNS

-2898 IPSLWTGN
+2898 IPSLWTGKYN
-2906 YNKLGSDNKSIENVD
+2906 YLDADNTTIKESTED
-2921 GTNPD
+2921 NPD
-2926 TDSGTG
+2926 KDSGTG

-2937 CNIIIA
+2937 CNIIID

-2987 LQQDLKDGDPK
+2987 LQQDLKGDDPK
-2998 FEYEDVTVDGVT
+2998 FVYIDDEGNTVSQSTSGA
-3010 RNQVKGAGIY
+3010 KAAGAGIY

-3032 GETAVPIGND
+3032 GETAVPIGSD
-3042 EYMTYADGTG
+3042 KYMTYADGTG
-3052 TAMLRISTDPNP
+3052 KAMLRISTDPNP

-3079 HVKLDPSLENGHVD
+3079 HVKLDPSVEDGHID

-3140 LEGQYQP
+3140 LEGRYQP

-3159 TTDISTGSIVP
+3159 TTDISTGVVP
-3170 PEGSD
+3170 PDWNGSTS
-3175 PKGVNSLTIRG
+3175 KGVNSLTIRG

-3209 RSGVDEKLLGHIFV
+3209 RSGVDGNLLGHVFV
-3223 IGDVRQRVSSGNANV
+3223 IGDVRQRESSGSAMSETGKNV
-3238 EKDYVVPVYLDGL
+3238 TTEVKDYVVPVYLDGL
-3251 TFCNIKSKSHTDIE
+3251 TFCNIKSAPHKDIAG
-3265 EKSCLGGAA
+3265 KSCPGGAA
-3274 VFYKDQKIDN
+3274 VFYKDQKKEDN
-3284 TKLVGQS
+3284 TTLVGKS
-3291 YVTEN
+3291 YVTN
-3296 GEIVSNNG
+3296 DGEKVGNKGIE
-3304 VYTQYPISD
+3304 YTQYPISGTKTD
-3313 TPSEY
+3313 N

-3324 MNRCDFRVNGATP
+3324 MNRCDFRVNGSTSE
-3337 AVPAVTIGA
+3337 VPAVTIGE
-3346 GGGDA
+3346 GGGEA
-3351 LIYNSVFHSNAGSP
+3351 LIYNSVFHSNTGSP

-3380 NGGEIKFSG
+3380 NGGEIKFSDKQG
-3389 NSEMHNSVLWCNNG
+3389 KSEMHNSVLWCNNG
-3403 YKTIDECTGLS
+3403 YEKTAEWTGLTAT
-3414 SGSMTYNAISSLS
+3414 GSMSYNAISSLS
-3427 SDDNVNHNVTLSD
+3427 PEYEVNNNVTLSSD
-3440 NNNDVLQGPNFF
+3440 NNDVLKGPNFF
-3452 DPALTAADSWAKA
+3452 NPALTAADSWDKA

-3482 PKIYVELV
+3482 PKKYVELV
-3490 KDLTGRYPFKTRLS
+3490 KDLTGRYPYTS
-3504 GTTGDTDEDYAD
+3504 DVAISNANDVNDPYYVD
-3516 LVMQDFDL
+3516 LVKQDFDL
-3524 ANNSRYYGSA
+3524 AANTRHYGSA

-3550 LYVNPERVSSSAD
+3550 LYVNPERVSSSAY

-3590 VHNNEKSYVFVKGM
+3590 VHNEKSYVFVKGM

-3628 FINTGV
+3628 AINTGV
-3634 KETTDENGNKS
+3634 EETTDKNGNKY
-3645 YDNDKIIEYIKA
+3645 YDNDKIEEYIKA
-3657 MDSDRDGM
+3657 MDADRDGM

-3723 IANNNITDTGQYLVN
+3723 IANNEITATGQPLVK

-3747 LIRDNTMPSASTSAL
+3747 LIRDNTMPSASISAL
-3762 VNLGSGGYMLNCTVV
+3762 VDLGSGGYMLNCTVV
-3777 GWSQDPTASNAINNI
+3777 GGDLSQESPASNDINNI
-3792 TYQETDPTMPFAPY
+3792 MYKETDSTMPFAPY

-3813 YHGEIPAEDVSNRN
+3813 YHGEIPEADVSNRN
-3827 LWYQLHERT
+3827 LWYQLHERSSY
-3836 TNIEGGNNGTSKDA
+3836 IEEGNNGTSKVA

-3858 SHVSTYLQ
+3858 SHVSDNLK

-3893 ETWSTGAMTES
+3893 ETWSTGTINSPLDIHANTLATS
-3904 GSVVPNVLYADADP
+3904 YKGHC
-3918 DNYNGQNYPHE
+3918 YPHE
-3929 GSVVYLQKYGN
+3929 GSVVYLQKGGN

-3954 KDNPLRPGYVLAS
+3954 DANPLRPGYVLAS

-3977 TIELRYVAAERTI
+3977 TIHLRYVAAERTI
-3990 EGQYSLVS
+3990 EGQYSLFS

-4008 YADVS
+4008 DAN
-4013 SAASAVMPFVT
+4013 VMPFVT

-4029 SNNNNN
+4029 SNNN
-4035 VTETAVAPFYRYEYD
+4035 VAETAIAPFYRYEYD
-4050 GEARSNYKYSFAES
+4050 GEARSHYKYSFEES
-4064 NSTCWEQLATATRTA
+4064 NSPCWKQLTTATRTA

-4092 KQTLRFTAYG
+4092 EQKLRFTAYG
-4102 ATAAS
+4102 ATAAD
-4107 YPYSESAGKDYV
+4107 YPYRESADKDYV
-4119 TLQQYDD
+4119 TLTQYDD
-4126 RSSTNGGSDFTS
+4126 RTSTDGGSDFTS

-4174 IYTMKPDGSYDMA
+4174 IYTMKPNGSYVT
-4187 KQSWVSST
+4187 KQMWASSD
-4195 TSSIDNT
+4195 DNT

-4213 ATINKEE
+4213 ATINTEE

-4233 TPNTGNTRNALNIS
+4233 FTNTASTRSALNIS

-4257 AYRSVGV
+4257 AYRSTGV

-4269 VVSLQPV
+4269 AVSLLPV
-4276 DKTSDE
+4276 DNSSDE
-4282 YASLVYSIN
+4282 NSSMVYAIN

-4310 GARGEMMSLVGAAP
+4310 GAGGEMMSLSGAAP
-4324 VETEISVATRVGTT
+4324 VEKEISLATRVGTT
-4338 GRYTFSLDRSAGVST
+4338 GRYTFSLDRSAGVSPAT

-4358 MDYQT
+4358 KDYQT

-4369 MEDDYTAEITTG
+4369 MEEAYTAEITAG
-4381 ENPAS
+4381 ETPAS

-4396 TIGGMRPD
+4396 TIGGVRPD
-4404 IGERDES
+4404 IGERDENS
-4411 GAGWTISINRCHV
+4411 ARWTISINRCHV
-4424 SVSGLST
+4424 TVSGLST

-4437 YTTDGILR
+4437 YTTDGVLR
-4445 HRATPFLGKC
+4445 HRVPSFLGTC

-4465 VRAEGRSK
+4465 VRAEGSNK

>member
-1 MLSKRRLYTT
+1 MCLQINRRIYTT
-11 IIALLALCATTMAQT
+11 IAAMLTLCATAVAQT
-26 TFSGPVRYVTTSG
+26 PIRYVKTSG

-46 SWAQAKNNLQDA
+46 SWEQAKNNLQDA

-66 TRNGITEGRVY
+66 TRNGISEGRVY

-106 TVYGGFN
+106 TVYGGFDAAN
-113 ADSPEATPEDR
+113 PEASPEER
-124 IVLDAKGTKE
+124 IVFDADGTTEKK
-134 MTISEA
+134 MSEA
-140 TGLKW
+140 KGLKW
-145 RMKNT
+145 KLKNT

-155 NHSSSTED
+155 NHSSSTTD
-163 PMKWNPSKKEYDE
+163 PMKWNSAKNEYDE

-193 THSSGLDAR
+193 SNSSGFNAI
-202 NRAVGLANKAA
+202 NRAVGLANKAG

-267 RGGGVYMDGGGLL
+267 RGGGVYMDGGGLM

-302 VACDDGGIV
+302 VACDDGGVV

-333 IPATDKARYASY
+333 IPSTDKARYASY

-410 VIWGNRVDANN
+410 VIWGNEVAANN

-455 VKRTNGVYSLN
+455 VKRSNGVYSLN
-466 EENRNT
+466 DDNRNT
-472 TTKGYYPDFT
+472 ATAGYYPDFT
-482 PLPSDKGVSQDPEVP
+482 TLPSDKGVIDAAATNA
-497 LRWIPRWI
+497 RWI

-540 VVDAFLVSDMT
+540 IVDAFLDRDII
-551 GKQFAPRCVLGAF
+551 GNQFAPRCVLGTF
-564 VVNSPMGAYDSS
+564 VANSPKGASAN
-576 VASVEDN
+576 VASVEN
-583 KTPLRTVFID
+583 NSKQIRTVFID
-593 PSTDA
+593 PTTEA
-598 VVSPSEDDNTAIGNS
+598 VVSPASETDPIGNS

-624 LDYVKTLNPAAG
+624 LDYVKTISPAAD
-636 SPVQILV
+636 SPVQMLV

-657 YIRSSFIDLPSH
+657 YIRSSYIDMPSH
-669 VRLYGGFASSLKNT
+669 VRLYGGFASTLTST
-683 EISNRNPKAYPTRI
+683 DISKRNPKAYPTRI

-710 CHIITVRHGAT
+710 CHILTVRHGAT

-733 NAQTSSVLPTLA
+733 NAVKSSVLPTLA
-745 LEGGAGIAIINSEA
+745 LEGGAGIAVVNSTTDA
-759 DKPMENIKIRNCV
+759 MENIKIRNCV

-785 LRNTPGATMNV
+785 LRNYPGGKMNV
-796 DVENCIFHNNAVT
+796 EVENCIFHNNSVLHADS
-809 REQAATVEATG
+809 ATVAAVG
-820 SNATLTLNHCLIR
+820 ANATLTLNHCLIR
-833 GNVGYGVMATD
+833 GNVGYGVMALRQ
-844 NANIKVKNTALH
+844 AKVYVKNTALH
-856 ANIKYGSNRGS
+856 ANIKYGSNTSG
-867 SNLKITDLTATESV
+867 NNPKITDLTATETT
-881 PDSKVVTFL
+881 PDSKVVTFYT
-890 TSTDGTIAVADGA
+890 TSNGSITLADGA
-903 SSSNNMMDL
+903 TSANNMMDL
-912 GVSSNT
+912 GVSDQVAT
-918 NIATSKF
+918 NVATAKF

-930 NTSTYPKFVNPT
+930 YTDTYPKFVNPT

-976 TGSSATDPG
+976 TGTSATDPA

-1006 VENHNDVAEGDT
+1006 VENHNEVAEGDT

-1030 YGKVIYVRDYRK
+1030 YGKVIYVRDYRNP
-1042 ADGTIDYTSDGDGS
+1042 DGTIDTSRDGDGS

-1063 GNLEID
+1063 GNLEAEH
-1069 KYKNNHSF
+1069 YKNNHGF

-1102 ARSLERNA
+1102 ARSLDRND
-1110 DNSIKYTE
+1110 DNTIKYTTKS
-1118 IPGVTHFNPGNQ
+1118 GVTHFNPGSQ
-1130 STVNPKRKTIDVSTV
+1130 STVNPDRKTIDVSTV

-1255 EEVNVEGSNGRV
+1255 EEVNGEGLNGRV

-1275 STYWHTIKKG
+1275 STYWHTIYKG

-1333 DYKKQFSYTM
+1333 DNKKQFSYTM
-1343 SNENPCYCFMGEA
+1343 SNENPCYCFIGEA

-1362 RINIINTYDNSYT
+1362 RINIINTYTGNYT
-1375 DLKEIY
+1375 DLMEIY
-1381 LGNGKSSSDFSP
+1381 LGNGKSSYDFSP
-1393 IDRTQ
+1393 LDRTQ

-1461 ISRNYKPNSI
+1461 ISRSYKPNSI
-1471 TIDYSSDYS
+1471 TIDYSSDYY
-1480 SWNTISGLTVDNE
+1480 SWKTISGLTVDNE
-1493 LESLTGFGSTI
+1493 LESLTDFGSTI

-1517 GDGKYFDPKD
+1517 GNGKYFDPKD
-1527 IQFGNNGIVVK
+1527 IQFGNNGIFVK
-1538 GVSGGYTYDL
+1538 GVSGGYIYDL

-1556 TQRVLTQPYP
+1556 SQRVLTQPYP
-1566 YFKGKVNINGSTQG
+1566 YFKGKGNINGSTPG

-1637 VLSSK
+1637 VLSAK
-1642 SNTRGGGIFQNGGII
+1642 SNTRGGGVFQNGGII

-1668 GEGGSDYN
+1668 GEGGTDYN

-1695 KNKITGNG
+1695 KNKITGNDG
-1703 GDKKQGTGV
+1703 KSKQGTGV

-1726 NEGPLT
+1726 NEGPYT
-1732 LYSGSWFSNGRI
+1732 LYSGKWFSNGRI
-1744 DVYNSIIYNNTTNGS
+1744 DVYNSIIYNNTTNNT
-1759 KEFDCTT
+1759 KEFDCNT
-1766 GAGNITLKN
+1766 GEGNITLKN
-1775 CLFKNSDAH
+1775 CLFKNKTTH
-1784 KSFDSSYTNVDV
+1784 RTFDNSYTNVDA
-1796 SSFVYMDE
+1796 SSFVYMDD
-1804 KGMSVKDLF
+1804 KSLSVSDLF
-1813 KDPDNGDYS
+1813 NDPVNGDYS

-1861 DCTVDIGAYEYNGAF
+1861 DCTVDIGAYEFNGAY
-1876 SITPDVTTS
+1876 SITPDETTS
-1885 ADKAVFYVTQNGR
+1885 TDKAVFYVTQNGR
-1898 GTGSAKDPDNA
+1898 GTGSAANPANA

-1945 EETTDGGG
+1945 DKVS
-1953 NVFYKYS
+1953 NQYS

-1978 VNTRDNTIIVPH
+1978 VNTRDYTIIVPH
-1990 GVEVWGGYSDAFT
+1990 GVEVWGGYSDDYESA
-2003 NSNDNGFY
+2003 DKNGFY
-2011 TKDSEGNYTDN
+2011 TKVSEGNYTDN

-2066 ALKNISPRAVLDG
+2066 ALKNISARAVLDG

-2273 ATETYNHDYTDA
+2273 ATETYNHDYTVA
-2285 ENNKVNRM
+2285 ENNTVNRM

-2311 GMEYKDYNYLI
+2311 GMEYKDYKALVASDD
-2322 NTYALTPEDLAKTT
+2322 ALTAEDMANVT

-2351 IGELVLPVANE
+2351 IGELVLPVATAG
-2362 DNLMTRIFVVKNEED
+2362 NLMTRIFVVKNEED
-2377 VATTSVEVMQNQPN
+2377 VATTSVEVMQNQTDSP
-2391 TYYQQEGS
+2391 YYQQEGS

-2420 LKKLN
+2420 LK
-2425 DEQTDSVYAY
+2425 DENGNYTN
-2435 KDTKFEIILSG
+2435 KDKKFQIILSG

-2476 GGVKVKQTSTSDGE
+2476 GGVEVKQTSSE
-2490 SYYGNLATVGDLPD
+2490 SGDTYYGNTSESTG
-2504 KTANTTTFSV
+2504 NTTFNYNNS
-2514 TGKGSVVIS
+2514 SVVIS
-2523 HPKIK
+2523 HPGIK
-2528 DIIEKRKLSDINHN
+2528 DIIKDRKLSDINHN

-2553 TILSGQVVNG
+2553 TILSGQVVN
-2563 NSNENVYHVIACIAD
+2563 SNTSENVYHVIACIAD
-2578 EKHVGG
+2578 ENHVGG
-2584 LPDATIK
+2584 LPTAT
-2591 YNDKNSAGDRYDAN
+2591 RTYDGG
-2605 AGNGKV
+2605 GNGIL
-2611 PSTRGEPV
+2611 PSTRGEPI
-2619 IIDGVEIEDGMAI
+2619 IIDGVEIEDGMAM
-2632 GYDATAV
+2632 GYDKDAV
-2639 NSVYT
+2639 NSKST

-2657 ITNTTTNSGDYFQTY
+2657 TTGEQFLNSA
-2672 TGIDRPVGYR
+2672 IARPVGYR
-2682 NIPLELRNCNFR
+2682 SIPLELRNCNFR

-2719 NYAKVETDQIGVNSV
+2719 NYAKVETDNVDGYNV

-2749 VIVNSLFAN
+2749 VVVNSLFAN
-2758 NEADTSPSPGG
+2758 NEADTSPSLDGG
-2769 AELRGVGGAVLLG
+2769 EQTGVGGAVLLG
-2782 EHASLHMINC
+2782 EYASLHMINC
-2792 DVVRNLAY
+2792 DVVRNLANG
-2800 AYPAVYCYSA
+2800 YPAIYCYEA
-2810 NTGGK
+2810 NKGGR
-2815 STDQD
+2815 SSDSD

-2829 VNTIFWGNEVTG
+2829 VNSIFWGNEVTG
-2841 GSGMDKVANF
+2841 DSGMNKVANF
-2851 DKDSHD
+2851 TLD
-2857 NTKNAEM
+2857 NANSSKNAEM

-2870 EEGKGNAPVNS
+2870 EQGKGNDPVNS
-2881 NKNIDYR
+2881 ANKIDYR
-2888 LQDYTGFGTF
+2888 LQTYTGFGTY
-2898 IPSLWTGN
+2898 IPKLWTGD
-2906 YNKLGSDNKSIENVD
+2906 YNKLSSDNKSIENVA
-2921 GTNPD
+2921 GSNPD
-2926 TDSGTG
+2926 TDATTG

-2937 CNIIIA
+2937 CNIIID
-2943 SDNDAINGPN
+2943 SENDAINGPN
-2953 FINPSSKAGKAGYYT
+2953 FINPSSKAGRAGYYT

-2987 LQQDLKDGDPK
+2987 LQQDLTGEDPT
-2998 FEYEDVTVDGVT
+2998 FVYETTTEGKS
-3010 RNQVKGAGIY
+3010 QVKGAGIY

-3032 GETAVPIGND
+3032 NETAVPIGND
-3042 EYMTYADGTG
+3042 EYMAYADGTG
-3052 TAMLRISTDPNP
+3052 KAMLRISTDPNP

-3079 HVKLDPSLENGHVD
+3079 HVKLDPAEEDGHID
-3093 VLWVTQQERTSA
+3093 VLWVTQQERISA

-3110 KTWETATSDVQRAIE
+3110 KTWATATSDVQRAIE

-3147 VYTINGNLGFTI
+3147 VYTINNNLGFTI
-3159 TTDISTGSIVP
+3159 TTDINTGVVP
-3170 PEGSD
+3170 PDWNGVNSE
-3175 PKGVNSLTIRG
+3175 GVNSLTVKA
-3186 GYSKDVQGLEN
+3186 GYSSSVEGLYD
-3197 IHDYPVYLFASE
+3197 ISQYPAYMFASE
-3209 RSGVDEKLLGHIFV
+3209 RSGVDPTLLGHVFV
-3223 IGDVRQRVSSGNANV
+3223 IGDIRQRISSGNSSKVVNTEV
-3238 EKDYVVPVYLDGL
+3238 KDYVVPVFLKGL
-3251 TFCNIKSKSHTDIE
+3251 TFCNVRSMVHEETDGNRGITN
-3265 EKSCLGGAA
+3265 GGA
-3274 VFYKDQKIDN
+3274 
-3284 TKLVGQS
+3284 
-3291 YVTEN
+3291 
-3296 GEIVSNNG
+3296 G
-3304 VYTQYPISD
+3304 VYYKAQYKVDESGNTVFADAPKVSKVTLEGDNKMYKIGDSG
-3313 TPSEY
+3313 TEI
-3318 PLYKLT
+3318 YKLT
-3324 MNRCDFRVNGATP
+3324 MNQCDFRINGKEGETNIS
-3337 AVPAVTIGA
+3337 PAVTIGK
-3346 GGGDA
+3346 GGGEA
-3351 LIYNSVFHSNAGSP
+3351 LVYNSVFHSNLGDP
-3365 LIATDTKVVNCTFAL
+3365 LIAYDTKVLNCTFAL
-3380 NGGEIKFSG
+3380 NSG
-3389 NSEMHNSVLWCNNG
+3389 NIKLKNSGLTHTVNSETKDYTSEMHNSAVWCNNG
-3403 YKTIDECTGLS
+3403 YKDSDNGEVMFIDKNGTETVINDYNDYS
-3414 SGSMTYNAISSLS
+3414 SFADCFTYNAVTSLPKVD
-3427 SDDNVNHNVTLSD
+3427 SDSEELRANRKYNDCLSED
-3440 NNNDVLQGPNFF
+3440 NNNVLEGPNFF
-3452 DPALTAADSWAKA
+3452 DPATTASGSWAKA
-3465 SRDFR
+3465 LRDFR

-3482 PKIYVELV
+3482 PKKYVELV
-3490 KDLTGRYPFKTRLS
+3490 KDLTGRYPYTTRLTGTS
-3504 GTTGDTDEDYAD
+3504 GTTDADYEDM
-3516 LVMQDFDL
+3516 VKQDFDL
-3524 ANNSRYYGSA
+3524 ANNMRYYGSA

-3550 LYVNPERVSSSAD
+3550 LYVNPSHESSSTD

-3576 NLQKAIDA
+3576 NLQTAIDA

-3590 VHNNEKSYVFVKGM
+3590 VNKNQKSYVFVKGM
-3604 ATSTG
+3604 TASTG
-3609 ETITMRDN
+3609 ETISMRDN
-3617 VTLYGSLPSTT
+3617 VTLYGSLPSTSK
-3628 FINTGV
+3628 IDQGV
-3634 KETTDENGNKS
+3634 TKTTDSQTGAVS
-3645 YDNDKIIEYIKA
+3645 YTDDDITAYIKD
-3657 MDSDRDGM
+3657 MDSDRDAM
-3665 ASSYSKHTIVN
+3665 ASTYAKHTIVN
-3676 GVKSVESL
+3676 GVKSTEAL
-3684 TYCLFDGLEIGSGDN
+3684 DYCLFDGLLIGNADNGDA
-3699 NSANVAT
+3699 NSAA
-3706 SPVVDIQQGNV
+3706 SPVVDIQNGNV

-3723 IANNNITDTGQYLVN
+3723 IANNNITDTGQPLVN
-3738 LQSGLLYNT
+3738 LKSGLLYNT
-3747 LIRDNTMPSASTSAL
+3747 LIRDNKVAETSDAL
-3762 VNLGSGGYMLNCTVV
+3762 ISLGANGYMLNCTVV
-3777 GWSQDPTASNAINNI
+3777 GGNLTQVATSSNAINNI
-3792 TYQETDPTMPFAPY
+3792 MYKETDAAMPFAPY

-3813 YHGEIPAEDVSNRN
+3813 YHGKIPAEDVSNRN

-3836 TNIEGGNNGTSKDA
+3836 TNIEGGENGDA
-3850 TTGKYDGK
+3850 NDESKYDGK
-3858 SHVSTYLQ
+3858 SLVSTDLQ

-3881 RFIGSYVDKGCF
+3881 RFLGTRVDKGCF

-3904 GSVVPNVLYADADP
+3904 GTVVPNDLFADADP
-3918 DNYNGQNYPHE
+3918 DNYNRQNYPHE
-3929 GSVVYLQKYGN
+3929 GSVVYLQPAGKLVCKNKTDGAGN
-3940 LICDVKSDNSPYFT
+3940 VTSHYFT
-3954 KDNPLRPGYVLAS
+3954 DDNPLRPGYVLAL

-3977 TIELRYVAAERTI
+3977 TIHLRYVSAERTI
-3990 EGQYSLVS
+3990 EGQYSLFS
-3998 LPFDMNYKTG
+3998 LPFDMNYGTDDKG
-4008 YADVS
+4008 
-4013 SAASAVMPFVT
+4013 VMPFVT

-4029 SNNNNN
+4029 SNNN
-4035 VTETAVAPFYRYEYD
+4035 VTEEAVAPFSRYEYD
-4050 GEARSNYKYSFAES
+4050 GEARSHYKYSFAES
-4064 NSTCWEQLATATRTA
+4064 NSTCWKQLTTATRTA

-4092 KQTLRFTAYG
+4092 EQTLRFTAYG
-4102 ATAAS
+4102 ATAAD
-4107 YPYSESAGKDYV
+4107 YPYRESADKDNCV
-4119 TLQQYDD
+4119 TLTQYDD
-4126 RSSTNGGSDFTS
+4126 RTSIDGGSDFTS

-4150 YLISRYPIYQQM
+4150 YLISNYPVYKKM
-4162 EDGSYA
+4162 DDGTYA

-4174 IYTMKPDGSYDMA
+4174 VYTMNPNGSYVT
-4187 KQSWVSST
+4187 KQSWYA
-4195 TSSIDNT
+4195 DNT

-4213 ATINKEE
+4213 ATINDKE

-4233 TPNTGNTRNALNIS
+4233 STNTASTRSALNIS
-4247 LSSADATGED
+4247 LSSADVTGED

-4276 DKTSDE
+4276 DNNSDE

-4291 RDGAKFMSMNPA
+4291 RDGAKFMSMNPS

-4310 GARGEMMSLVGAAP
+4310 GAGGEMMSLVGAAP
-4324 VETEISVATRVGTT
+4324 VEKEISLATRVGTT
-4338 GRYTFSLDRSAGVST
+4338 GRYTFSLDRSAGVSPAT

-4358 MDYQT
+4358 KDYQT

-4369 MEDDYTAEITTG
+4369 MEEAYTAEITAG
-4381 ENPAS
+4381 ETPAS

-4396 TIGGMRPD
+4396 TIGGVRPD
-4404 IGERDES
+4404 IGERDENS
-4411 GAGWTISINRCHV
+4411 ARWTISINRCHV
-4424 SVSGLST
+4424 TVSGLST

-4445 HRATPFLGKC
+4445 HRVPSFLGTC
-4455 EAELSPGVYV
+4455 ETELSPGVYV
-4465 VRAEGRSK
+4465 VRAEGSNK

>member
-1 MLSKRRLYTT
+1 MLSIRRIYT
-11 IIALLALCATTMAQT
+11 IIAAMLTLCATTMAQT

-46 SWAQAKNNLQDA
+46 SWTAAKNNLQDA

-113 ADSPEATPEDR
+113 ADSPEATPEER
-124 IVLDAKGTKE
+124 IVLDADGSTGKK
-134 MTISEA
+134 ISEA
-140 TGLKW
+140 KGLKW

-150 TILSG
+150 TTLSG

-163 PMKWNPSKKEYDE
+163 PMKWNPSKNEYDE

-193 THSSGLDAR
+193 THSSGLNDK
-202 NRAVGLANKAA
+202 NRGVALAHTAGL
-213 IDGFTIQ
+213 DGFTIRD
-220 EGNASNR
+220 GNASNR

-232 TDGRHAYHNSYGG
+232 SAGSHAYHNSYGG
-245 GVYMVA
+245 GVYMVG
-251 NSEVRNCII
+251 NTVLRNCII
-260 RQNASAL
+260 RQNSSSL
-267 RGGGVYMDGGGLL
+267 RGGGVYMDGGGLM
-280 EQCYVAQNQS
+280 EQCYVTQNQS
-290 DGVGVTDGYGGG
+290 GGVGVTDGYGGG

-311 RNCIIENNAGRC
+311 RHCLIENNAARC

-328 IAFSS
+328 MAFSS
-333 IPATDKARYASY
+333 QPANDNARYASF
-345 ASGCVVAN
+345 ATGCVVNN
-353 NTSQAEAGGVFMR
+353 NTSSAEAGGVFMK
-366 NGGLLNHLTITYNN
+366 NGGLLNHLTITCNK

-398 LYVDGGGMVANS
+398 LYVDGGGMVTNS
-410 VIWGNRVDANN
+410 VIWGNEVAANN
-421 DVQYATYRESSTTPK
+421 NVQYATYRENASTPK
-436 VKFDFVALS
+436 VKLDFVALS

-466 EENRNT
+466 EENSNT
-472 TTKGYYPDFT
+472 STPGYYPDFT
-482 PLPSDKGVSQDPEVP
+482 IVPDTTGVLGSSTASR
-497 LRWIPRWI
+497 RWNPRA
-505 PRSSSYLR
+505 SSYLR

-524 SANYPNG
+524 SGDYDTNG
-531 SDYETEGKD
+531 NDII
-540 VVDAFLVSDMT
+540 DAHIPDDILGS
-551 GKQFAPRCVLGAF
+551 QFAPRCVLGAF
-564 VVNSPMGAYDSS
+564 VANSLNGANAL

-583 KTPLRTVFID
+583 TTPIRTVFID
-593 PSTDA
+593 PTTDA
-598 VVSPSEDDNTAIGNS
+598 VVSLANDATLGSS
-613 WDNPFNNINDA
+613 WKNAFSNINDA
-624 LDYVKTLNPAAG
+624 LDYVKTLHPTAD

-643 KQGTTTTA
+643 KQGTATTA
-651 GNTYLP
+651 GNSYLP
-657 YIRSSFIDLPSH
+657 HIRSSFIDLPSH
-669 VRLYGGFASSLKNT
+669 VRLYGGFASTLKNT
-683 EISNRNPKAYPTRI
+683 DISNRNPKAYPTRI

-721 DVIVDGLQLYFA
+721 NVIVDGFQLYFA
-733 NAQTSSVLPTLA
+733 NAQTSSVLRTLA
-745 LEGGAGIAIINSEA
+745 LEGGAGIAVINSNA

-796 DVENCIFHNNAVT
+796 YVENCIFHNNAVT

-833 GNVGYGVMATD
+833 GNVGYGVMATN

-856 ANIKYGSNRGS
+856 ANIKYGSNSGS
-867 SNLKITDLTATESV
+867 SNLKITDLTATESN
-881 PDSKVVTFL
+881 PDPKVVTFYT
-890 TSTDGTIAVADGA
+890 TSNGSITLAEGA
-903 SSSNNMMDL
+903 TNANNMMDL
-912 GVSSNT
+912 GVTSFSDV
-918 NIATSKF
+918 ATSKF

-930 NTSTYPKFVNPT
+930 FTSTYPKFVNPT

-961 WMPTNTNPMVNAANE
+961 WMPMNMNPMVNAANE
-976 TGSSATDPG
+976 SNPY
-985 FGKDITTNIYRNYG
+985 FGVDFTTVTTRNYG
-999 GAADIGA
+999 GLSDIGA
-1006 VENHNDVAEGDT
+1006 IENT
-1018 SNEDVEGGYQPP
+1018 SLPEF
-1030 YGKVIYVRDYRK
+1030 GKVIYVTEK
-1042 ADGTIDYTSDGDGS
+1042 GAGKKDGS
-1056 SWQKAIN
+1056 SWSNAIAGNTVYDVTQEANVAIVKEDGTEILTSNSKYN
-1063 GNLEID
+1063 GGFKSTTIPYGEESEQSRPFWYSKGNT
-1069 KYKNNHSF
+1069 KNNSEIKN
-1077 GGVDAELYEDGY
+1077 DRYERY
-1089 QLTGLQ
+1089 VSGLQ
-1095 WAVDEAF
+1095 YAVEKA
-1102 ARSLERNA
+1102 AKANASLSKNERIQIWVA
-1110 DNSIKYTE
+1110 
-1118 IPGVTHFNPGNQ
+1118 
-1130 STVNPKRKTIDVSTV
+1130 
-1145 DKSKRVQVW
+1145 
-1154 IGEGEYIR
+1154 
-1162 REGFFMRDAVDV
+1162 
-1174 YGGFPGKGG
+1174 GG
-1183 DPQSPGMK
+1183 
-1191 ERVPKT
+1191 T
-1197 SILET
+1197 
-1202 LTNDEVTETGVT
+1202 
-1214 GTGAWGPQVDD
+1214 
-1225 YKNNL
+1225 
-1230 GLYKNQI
+1230 
-1237 SNFEPVDR
+1237 
-1245 TNWRIKSFSS
+1245 
-1255 EEVNVEGSNGRV
+1255 
-1267 EQAIDNST
+1267 
-1275 STYWHTIKKG
+1275 
-1285 TNQQHITLDL
+1285 
-1295 SSSQSFNA
+1295 
-1303 VKLFARNYKIKNIL
+1303 
-1317 IEYCD
+1317 
-1322 YSPVTDYDLWT
+1322 
-1333 DYKKQFSYTM
+1333 
-1343 SNENPCYCFMGEA
+1343 
-1356 ATARYV
+1356 
-1362 RINIINTYDNSYT
+1362 YT
-1375 DLKEIY
+1375 D
-1381 LGNGKSSSDFSP
+1381 
-1393 IDRTQ
+1393 
-1398 WTVEE
+1398 
-1403 FSTEET
+1403 
-1409 NGERTTGRA
+1409 
-1418 AHAIDGDEN
+1418 
-1427 TYWHTAW
+1427 
-1434 KDPSLPTLPQ
+1434 
-1444 YITIDMG
+1444 
-1451 QEYSISQMKL
+1451 
-1461 ISRNYKPNSI
+1461 
-1471 TIDYSSDYS
+1471 
-1480 SWNTISGLTVDNE
+1480 
-1493 LESLTGFGSTI
+1493 
-1504 SARYIKLTVNSVY
+1504 IK
-1517 GDGKYFDPKD
+1517 
-1527 IQFGNNGIVVK
+1527 
-1538 GVSGGYTYDL
+1538 
-1548 NAYQMAYK
+1548 
-1556 TQRVLTQPYP
+1556 
-1566 YFKGKVNINGSTQG
+1566 
-1580 NNLEFDNDPINPFC
+1580 
-1594 VITSWDGFVIR
+1594 GFVIR
-1605 NGRTKITH
+1605 DKVVVSGGFPNNGNPGETERIPLLSKSFKPADKYMELDRTKYETILQVSSQYLWNGNNLNPFTFGGLTSFRKTVLY
-1613 QRDGGAGV
+1613 QPDVCLPTRCPTGGDLGGSNDSDSNTNRYTSPTTYPDYVEYEGAMWDGFTVQNGLILDIAANRDGGAGI
-1621 ALRINGR
+1621 RIFRGVTIQNFIVQ
-1628 LANCVIKNN
+1628 NCWNRGTR
-1637 VLSSK
+1637 S
-1642 SNTRGGGIFQNGGII
+1642 RGGGIYCDGSNSYVINTYVIHNNANGPNNNTDTYGGGMYMIVGTSYNSAFVNNWANGHGGGIFL
-1657 ENCEI
+1657 ENAI
-1662 DGNILN
+1662 
-1668 GEGGSDYN
+1668 
-1676 VFGGGL
+1676 
-1682 YQRTGTVF
+1682 
-1690 NTSVI
+1690 
-1695 KNKITGNG
+1695 
-1703 GDKKQGTGV
+1703 
-1712 FFENGRFYNNTITA
+1712 FYNNTVA
-1726 NEGPLT
+1726 HNYKDGM
-1732 LYSGSWFSNGRI
+1732 YQWSNSGGG
-1744 DVYNSIIYNNTTNGS
+1744 NNL
-1759 KEFDCTT
+1759 EMY
-1766 GAGNITLKN
+1766 N
-1775 CLFKNSDAH
+1775 CLFYGNENA
-1784 KSFDSSYTNVDV
+1784 
-1796 SSFVYMDE
+1796 
-1804 KGMSVKDLF
+1804 
-1813 KDPDNGDYS
+1813 
-1822 LKEGAIAINMG
+1822 AIGSKA
-1833 TDQLGKNMEGTADI
+1833 EGTLKDFHNCYIQTASKLSNGVLSHITGSSLNNYYGTALANPFSAGDSYATDGSINLRLLGSSSCVNGGWNNPVNSKNETIDLPNTDADFT
-1847 VLPSYDA
+1847 
-1854 QYADRIQ
+1854 DRIQ
-1861 DCTVDIGAYEYNGAF
+1861 DCTVDIGAYEYNGAY
-1876 SITPDVTTS
+1876 SITPDETTS
-1885 ADKAVFYVTQNGR
+1885 TDKAVFYVTQNGR
-1898 GTGSAKDPDNA
+1898 GTGSAANPENA

-1921 AGRYLEDNPSTTR
+1921 AGRYLEEHKDDEV
-1934 KVIVK
+1934 KKQVIVK

-1945 EETTDGGG
+1945 TESVDESG
-1953 NVFYKYS
+1953 NKTYKYS

-1970 KVTASGQE
+1970 KETASGQE
-1978 VNTRDNTIIVPH
+1978 VNTRDYTIIVPH

-2003 NSNDNGFY
+2003 SSDNNGFY
-2011 TKDSEGNYTDN
+2011 TKVSEGNYTDN

-2052 NDTYTEEGT
+2052 NDTFKEDGT
-2061 LKTTD
+2061 LKTPD
-2066 ALKNISPRAVLDG
+2066 ALENISARAVLDG

-2091 QSTGQ
+2091 QSTGK

-2235 TNLTINDYPIS
+2235 SSLTIDDYPIS

-2273 ATETYNHDYTDA
+2273 ATETYNHDYADSEGTA
-2285 ENNKVNRM
+2285 VMRM
-2293 HNAYE
+2293 HNSYE

-2311 GMEYKDYNYLI
+2311 GMEYKDYKALVESD
-2322 NTYALTPEDLAKTT
+2322 ALTAEDMANVT
-2336 RTFEGNDF
+2336 RTFQGNDF

-2351 IGELVLPVANE
+2351 IGELVLPVATAS
-2362 DNLMTRIFVVKNEED
+2362 NLMTRIFVVKNEED

-2405 RYLDDALEY
+2405 RYLDDALQY
-2414 VRDARK
+2414 VREARK
-2420 LKKLN
+2420 IKKLI
-2425 DEQTDSVYAY
+2425 DAQSDSVYAY
-2435 KDTKFEIILSG
+2435 KNQKFEIILSG

-2476 GGVKVKQTSTSDGE
+2476 GGVEVKQTSTSDGE
-2490 SYYGNLATVGDLPD
+2490 SYYGNLASVGNLPESNA
-2504 KTANTTTFSV
+2504 TTTTFTYGTSN
-2514 TGKGSVVIS
+2514 VVIS
-2523 HPKIK
+2523 HPDIK
-2528 DIIEKRKLSDINHN
+2528 DIIKNRKLSDINHN

-2584 LPDATIK
+2584 LPDATITYHDRNSEK
-2591 YNDKNSAGDRYDAN
+2591 YDSN

-2611 PSTRGEPV
+2611 PYERGVPV
-2619 IIDGVEIEDGMAI
+2619 IIDGVEIEDGTAM
-2632 GYDATAV
+2632 GYDAKAV

-2657 ITNTTTNSGDYFQTY
+2657 VTNTTTNSGDYFKTY

-2682 NIPLELRNCNFR
+2682 SIPLEVRNCNFR

-2719 NYAKVETDQIGVNSV
+2719 NYAKVETDQIGNNSV

-2769 AELRGVGGAVLLG
+2769 SELRGVGGAVLLG
-2782 EHASLHMINC
+2782 EYASLHMINC

-2800 AYPAVYCYSA
+2800 GYPAIYCYEP
-2810 NTGGK
+2810 NKGGK
-2815 STDQD
+2815 YSDGEQT
-2820 LVKNNPHKI
+2820 LKTNNPHKI

-2841 GSGMDKVANF
+2841 DSGLNRVANL
-2851 DKDSHD
+2851 SQD
-2857 NTKNAEM
+2857 NNNNKNAEM

-2881 NKNIDYR
+2881 EHKIDYR
-2888 LQDYTGFGTF
+2888 LQTYKGFGTF
-2898 IPSLWTGN
+2898 IPWLWKEN
-2906 YNKLGSDNKSIENVD
+2906 YNKLGSDNESIANEVSA
-2921 GTNPD
+2921 NPD
-2926 TDSGTG
+2926 TDATTG

-2978 NLVDNGWTF
+2978 NLVDNGWTY
-2987 LQQDLKDGDPK
+2987 LQQDLSGDDPT
-2998 FEYEDVTVDGVT
+2998 FVYEDVTVDGVT

-3042 EYMTYADGTG
+3042 KYMTYADGTG
-3052 TAMLRISTDPNP
+3052 KAMLRISTDPNP

-3079 HVKLDPSLENGHVD
+3079 HVKLDPTVEDGHID

-3159 TTDISTGSIVP
+3159 TTDISTGVVP
-3170 PEGSD
+3170 PDWSGSTS
-3175 PKGVNSLTIRG
+3175 KGVNSLTIRG

-3209 RSGVDEKLLGHIFV
+3209 RSGVDGNLLGHVFV
-3223 IGDVRQRVSSGNANV
+3223 IGDVRQRESSGTTA
-3238 EKDYVVPVYLDGL
+3238 KDVTTEVKDFVVPVYLDGL
-3251 TFCNIKSKSHTDIE
+3251 TFCNIKSKKHKDIDE
-3265 EKSCLGGAA
+3265 NLCSGGAA
-3274 VFYKDQKIDN
+3274 VFYKDQKEDDN
-3284 TKLVGQS
+3284 ITLVGKS
-3291 YVTEN
+3291 YVTED
-3296 GEIVSNNG
+3296 G
-3304 VYTQYPISD
+3304 VPITSEGNTYTQYPISGTVSD
-3313 TPSEY
+3313 Y

-3324 MNRCDFRVNGATP
+3324 MNRCDFLINGSTSD
-3337 AVPAVTIGA
+3337 VSAVTIGE
-3346 GGGDA
+3346 GGGEA

-3365 LIATDTKVVNCTFAL
+3365 LVATDTKVVNCTFAL
-3380 NGGEIKFSG
+3380 NGGVIQFSDKQDKCK
-3389 NSEMHNSVLWCNNG
+3389 SEMHNSVLWCNNE
-3403 YKTIDECTGLS
+3403 YKTTAEWTGLTNS
-3414 SGSMTYNAISSLS
+3414 DDNVVMSYNAISSLR
-3427 SDDNVNHNVTLSD
+3427 SDDNVNNYNVTLSD
-3440 NNNDVLQGPNFF
+3440 DNNDVLQGPNFF
-3452 DPALTAADSWAKA
+3452 DPALSAADDDNWAKA

-3482 PKIYVELV
+3482 PKIYVKLV
-3490 KDLTGRYPFKTRLS
+3490 KDLTGRYPYTSDVAKK
-3504 GTTGDTDEDYAD
+3504 DTNDVNDPYYVA
-3516 LVMQDFDL
+3516 LVKKDFDL

-3590 VHNNEKSYVFVKGM
+3590 VHNEKSYVFVKGM

-3628 FINTGV
+3628 AINTGV
-3634 KETTDENGNKS
+3634 EETTDKNGNKY
-3645 YDNDKIIEYIKA
+3645 YDNDKILEYIKA
-3657 MDSDRDGM
+3657 MDADRDGM

-3676 GVKSVESL
+3676 GVKSVEPL

-3706 SPVVDIQQGNV
+3706 SPVVDILQGNV

-3723 IANNNITDTGQYLVN
+3723 IANNNITDTGQPLVK

-3762 VNLGSGGYMLNCTVV
+3762 VNLGSDGYMLNCTVV
-3777 GWSQDPTASNAINNI
+3777 GGDLPQDPTASNAINNI
-3792 TYQETDPTMPFAPY
+3792 MYKETDPAMPLPFAPY
-3806 FRPSTTA
+3806 FRHSTTA
-3813 YHGEIPAEDVSNRN
+3813 YHGEIPEGDVSNRN
-3827 LWYQLHERT
+3827 LWYQLHERSSY
-3836 TNIEGGNNGTSKDA
+3836 IEGGKNRMSESDKD
-3850 TTGKYDGK
+3850 DGK
-3858 SHVSTYLQ
+3858 SLVSENLQ

-3881 RFIGSYVDKGCF
+3881 RFIGTKVDKGCF
-3893 ETWSTGAMTES
+3893 ETWSTGTINSPLDIHANTLATS
-3904 GSVVPNVLYADADP
+3904 
-3918 DNYNGQNYPHE
+3918 YNGQNYPHE
-3929 GSVVYLQKYGN
+3929 GSVVYLQKGGN

-3954 KDNPLRPGYVLAS
+3954 DTNPLRPGYVLAL

-3990 EGQYSLVS
+3990 PGQYALLSM
-3998 LPFDMNYKTG
+3998 PFDMDYRR
-4008 YADVS
+4008 
-4013 SAASAVMPFVT
+4013 AVTMPFVT

-4029 SNNNNN
+4029 SNNNNI
-4035 VTETAVAPFYRYEYD
+4035 TESPISPFDRYEYD
-4050 GEARSNYKYSFAES
+4050 GASRSDYQYSFAQN
-4064 NSTCWEQLATATRTA
+4064 NSQLWKSLASENVRKA
-4079 NEGMLIDRGSTAT
+4079 NEGMLIDRGQNAT
-4092 KQTLRFTAYG
+4092 SEKLRFTAYG
-4102 ATAAS
+4102 ATLAD
-4107 YPYSESAGKDYV
+4107 YPYSESADKDYV

-4126 RSSTNGGSDFTS
+4126 RESNSGGSDFTS

-4150 YLISRYPIYQQM
+4150 YLISRYPIYQKM
-4162 EDGSYA
+4162 DDDSYA
-4168 MNVPHV
+4168 MNVPHI
-4174 IYTMKPDGSYDMA
+4174 IYTMDPDGNYVT
-4187 KQSWVSST
+4187 KQSWVSPT
-4195 TSSIDNT
+4195 TSSTDKNT

-4220 HLHFAQL
+4220 QLHFAQL

-4276 DKTSDE
+4276 DNTSDE

-4310 GARGEMMSLVGAAP
+4310 GAGGEMMSLVGAAP
-4324 VETEISVATRVGTT
+4324 VDTEISVATRVGTT
-4338 GRYTFSLDRSAGVST
+4338 GRYTFSLDRSAGESPT
-4353 TEVWL
+4353 PTAVWL
-4358 MDYQT
+4358 KDYHM

-4369 MEDDYTAEITTG
+4369 MEEDYTTEIAVGCFQGVG
-4381 ENPAS
+4381 ETPTLPEAS
-4386 PVLTTGRFSL
+4386 ASRGLVSGRFSVI
-4396 TIGGMRPD
+4396 IGGMRPD
-4404 IGERDES
+4404 GGRNDD
-4411 GAGWTISINRCHV
+4411 GTVWTIFIRGNHV
-4424 SVSGLST
+4424 TVSGLST
-4431 DSDVLF
+4431 DEDVLF

-4445 HRATPFLGKC
+4445 HRAPSFLGTC
-4455 EAELSPGVYV
+4455 EADLTPGVYV
-4465 VRAEGRSK
+4465 VRADGSCK
-4473 VIGLMTR
+4473 VIGILTR

>member
-11 IIALLALCATTMAQT
+11 IITLLALCTTAFAQT
-26 TFSGPVRYVTTSG
+26 GSFSGPVRYVTTSG

-106 TVYGGFN
+106 TVYGGFDAAN
-113 ADSPEATPEDR
+113 PEASPEDR
-124 IVLDAKGTKE
+124 IVFDADGTTEKK
-134 MTISEA
+134 MSKA

-145 RMKNT
+145 KLKNT

-155 NHSSSTED
+155 NHSSSTAD
-163 PMKWNPSKKEYDE
+163 PMKWNSAKNEYDE

-193 THSSGLDAR
+193 THSSGLNEK
-202 NRAVGLANKAA
+202 NRAVRLAHKAG

-290 DGVGVTDGYGGG
+290 NGVGVTDGYGGG
-302 VACDDGGIV
+302 VACDDGGVV

-333 IPATDKARYASY
+333 IPQTDKERYASY

-366 NGGLLNHLTITYNN
+366 NGGLLNHLTITCNN

-482 PLPSDKGVSQDPEVP
+482 TLPPSADKGVSQAPEVP
-497 LRWIPRWI
+497 LSWIPRWI

-564 VVNSPMGAYDSS
+564 VANSPKGASAN
-576 VASVEDN
+576 VASVED
-583 KTPLRTVFID
+583 KTTPIITVFID

-598 VVSPSEDDNTAIGNS
+598 VMSPVSEDDNTPIGNS

-624 LDYVKTLNPAAG
+624 LDYVKTLTITDAN
-636 SPVQILV
+636 PVQMLV
-643 KQGTTTTA
+643 KEGTSTTA

-683 EISNRNPKAYPTRI
+683 DISNRNPKAYPTRI

-710 CHIITVRHGAT
+710 CHILTVRHGAT

-733 NAQTSSVLPTLA
+733 NAVKSSVLPTLA
-745 LEGGAGIAIINSEA
+745 LEGGAGIAVVNSTTDA
-759 DKPMENIKIRNCV
+759 MKNIKIRNCV

-785 LRNTPGATMNV
+785 LRNYPGGTMNV
-796 DVENCIFHNNAVT
+796 EVENCIFHNNSVLHADS
-809 REQAATVEATG
+809 ATVAAVG
-820 SNATLTLNHCLIR
+820 ANATLTLNHCLIR
-833 GNVGYGVMATD
+833 GNVGYGVMALRQ
-844 NANIKVKNTALH
+844 AKVYVKNTALH
-856 ANIKYGSNRGS
+856 ANIKYGSNISRN
-867 SNLKITDLTATESV
+867 NLKITDLKADASNAD
-881 PDSKVVTFL
+881 PKVVTFCTAL
-890 TSTDGTIAVADGA
+890 NGTIEVADGA
-903 SSSNNMMDL
+903 TPANNMMDL
-912 GVSSNT
+912 GVSDKVST
-918 NIATSKF
+918 DVATSKF

-930 NTSTYPKFVNPT
+930 YTSTYPKFVNPT

-961 WMPTNTNPMVNAANE
+961 WMPMNMNPMVNAANE
-976 TGSSATDPG
+976 SNPD
-985 FGKDITTNIYRNYG
+985 FGVDFTTVTKRNYG
-999 GAADIGA
+999 GLSDIGA
-1006 VENHNDVAEGDT
+1006 IENT
-1018 SNEDVEGGYQPP
+1018 SLPEF
-1030 YGKVIYVRDYRK
+1030 GKVLYVTENGAGK
-1042 ADGTIDYTSDGDGS
+1042 KDGS
-1056 SWQKAIN
+1056 SWSNAIA
-1063 GNLEID
+1063 GNTVYDVKKEANVAIV
-1069 KYKNNHSF
+1069 K
-1077 GGVDAELYEDGY
+1077 EDG
-1089 QLTGLQ
+1089 
-1095 WAVDEAF
+1095 
-1102 ARSLERNA
+1102 
-1110 DNSIKYTE
+1110 TE
-1118 IPGVTHFNPGNQ
+1118 IFTSN
-1130 STVNPKRKTIDVSTV
+1130 
-1145 DKSKRVQVW
+1145 SK
-1154 IGEGEYIR
+1154 YN
-1162 REGFFMRDAVDV
+1162 
-1174 YGGFPGKGG
+1174 GGFKSETIPYGEESGQSKPFWSSKG
-1183 DPQSPGMK
+1183 
-1191 ERVPKT
+1191 
-1197 SILET
+1197 
-1202 LTNDEVTETGVT
+1202 N
-1214 GTGAWGPQVDD
+1214 
-1225 YKNNL
+1225 
-1230 GLYKNQI
+1230 
-1237 SNFEPVDR
+1237 
-1245 TNWRIKSFSS
+1245 
-1255 EEVNVEGSNGRV
+1255 
-1267 EQAIDNST
+1267 
-1275 STYWHTIKKG
+1275 IKKG
-1285 TNQQHITLDL
+1285 TSSKIENKRYEQYVSGLQYAVEKAAEANASL
-1295 SSSQSFNA
+1295 S
-1303 VKLFARNYKIKNIL
+1303 KN
-1317 IEYCD
+1317 E
-1322 YSPVTDYDLWT
+1322 
-1333 DYKKQFSYTM
+1333 
-1343 SNENPCYCFMGEA
+1343 
-1356 ATARYV
+1356 
-1362 RINIINTYDNSYT
+1362 RIQIWVAGGTYT
-1375 DLKEIY
+1375 D
-1381 LGNGKSSSDFSP
+1381 
-1393 IDRTQ
+1393 
-1398 WTVEE
+1398 
-1403 FSTEET
+1403 
-1409 NGERTTGRA
+1409 
-1418 AHAIDGDEN
+1418 
-1427 TYWHTAW
+1427 
-1434 KDPSLPTLPQ
+1434 
-1444 YITIDMG
+1444 
-1451 QEYSISQMKL
+1451 
-1461 ISRNYKPNSI
+1461 
-1471 TIDYSSDYS
+1471 
-1480 SWNTISGLTVDNE
+1480 
-1493 LESLTGFGSTI
+1493 
-1504 SARYIKLTVNSVY
+1504 IK
-1517 GDGKYFDPKD
+1517 
-1527 IQFGNNGIVVK
+1527 
-1538 GVSGGYTYDL
+1538 
-1548 NAYQMAYK
+1548 
-1556 TQRVLTQPYP
+1556 
-1566 YFKGKVNINGSTQG
+1566 
-1580 NNLEFDNDPINPFC
+1580 
-1594 VITSWDGFVIR
+1594 GFVIR
-1605 NGRTKITH
+1605 DKVVVSGGFPNYGNPGETERIPLLSKSFKPADKYMKLDRTKYETILQVSSQYLWNENNELNPFTFEKLPSFRKTVLY
-1613 QRDGGAGV
+1613 QPDVCLPTRCPKGGDLGGSNDSDSNTYRYTSPKNYPDYVEYEGAMWDGFTVQNGLIYDIKANRDGGAGI
-1621 ALRINGR
+1621 RIFRGVTIQNFIVQ
-1628 LANCVIKNN
+1628 NCWNRGAR
-1637 VLSSK
+1637 S
-1642 SNTRGGGIFQNGGII
+1642 RGGGIYCDGSNSYVINTYVIHNNADGKKEDTYGGGMYMIVGTSYNSAFVNNWAQAHGGGIFL
-1657 ENCEI
+1657 ENAI
-1662 DGNILN
+1662 
-1668 GEGGSDYN
+1668 
-1676 VFGGGL
+1676 
-1682 YQRTGTVF
+1682 
-1690 NTSVI
+1690 
-1695 KNKITGNG
+1695 
-1703 GDKKQGTGV
+1703 
-1712 FFENGRFYNNTITA
+1712 FYNNTVA
-1726 NEGPLT
+1726 HNYNEGM
-1732 LYSGSWFSNGRI
+1732 YQWSDSGSG
-1744 DVYNSIIYNNTTNGS
+1744 NNL
-1759 KEFDCTT
+1759 EMY
-1766 GAGNITLKN
+1766 N
-1775 CLFKNSDAH
+1775 CLFYGNVNAAIGSFAEKSLQDFYNCYIQTESELTNGVLIHIKGSSLNNYYGVKTDLANPFSAGGSYATDGSINLRLLGSSKCVNGGWNNPVNSKNETIDLPNTDAD
-1784 KSFDSSYTNVDV
+1784 FT
-1796 SSFVYMDE
+1796 
-1804 KGMSVKDLF
+1804 
-1813 KDPDNGDYS
+1813 
-1822 LKEGAIAINMG
+1822 
-1833 TDQLGKNMEGTADI
+1833 
-1847 VLPSYDA
+1847 
-1854 QYADRIQ
+1854 DRIQ
-1861 DCTVDIGAYEYNGAF
+1861 DCTVDIGAYEFNGAY

-1885 ADKAVFYVTQNGR
+1885 TDKAVFYVTQNGR
-1898 GTGSAKDPDNA
+1898 GTGSAANPENA

-1921 AGRYLEDNPSTTR
+1921 AGRYLEDNPLTTR

-1945 EETTDGGG
+1945 DK
-1953 NVFYKYS
+1953 VSYQYS

-1978 VNTRDNTIIVPH
+1978 VNTRDYTIIVPH
-1990 GVEVWGGYSDAFT
+1990 GVEVWGGYSDAYT
-2003 NSNDNGFY
+2003 SADDNGFY
-2011 TKDSEGNYTDN
+2011 TKVSEGNYTDN

-2052 NDTYTEEGT
+2052 NDTYKEEGT

-2066 ALKNISPRAVLDG
+2066 ALKNIQARAVLDG
-2079 LFIEDG
+2079 LFIEGG

-2154 GGLYV
+2154 GGVYV

-2235 TNLTINDYPIS
+2235 TNLTIKDYPIS

-2256 GINNIA
+2256 GINNIS
-2262 VHTDVDKGVRF
+2262 VNTDVDKGVRF
-2273 ATETYNHDYTDA
+2273 ATETYNHDYNDA
-2285 ENNKVNRM
+2285 ENNPVKRM

-2311 GMEYKDYNYLI
+2311 GMEYKDYKALVESD
-2322 NTYALTPEDLAKTT
+2322 ALTAEDMANVT
-2336 RTFEGNDF
+2336 RTFQGNDF

-2351 IGELVLPVANE
+2351 IGELVLPVATAG
-2362 DNLMTRIFVVKNEED
+2362 NLMTRIFVVKNEED
-2377 VATTSVEVMQNQPN
+2377 VATTSVEVMQNQTN

-2420 LKKLN
+2420 I
-2425 DEQTDSVYAY
+2425 
-2435 KDTKFEIILSG
+2435 KDVNGKYTNKDKKFEIILSG

-2476 GGVKVKQTSTSDGE
+2476 GGVEVKQTSTSNEE
-2490 SYYGNLATVGDLPD
+2490 SYYGN
-2504 KTANTTTFSV
+2504 TAESSGNTTFTHGNS
-2514 TGKGSVVIS
+2514 TVVIS
-2523 HPKIK
+2523 HPEIK
-2528 DIIEKRKLSDINHN
+2528 DIIKGRKLSDINHN

-2578 EKHVGG
+2578 ENHVGG
-2584 LPDATIK
+2584 LPEPKVI
-2591 YNDKNSAGDRYDAN
+2591 NDPN
-2605 AGNGKV
+2605 AGKGTV
-2611 PSTRGEPV
+2611 PYELGVPV
-2619 IIDGVEIEDGMAI
+2619 IIDGVEIEDGMAM
-2632 GYDATAV
+2632 GYDEKAV
-2639 NSVYT
+2639 NSKST

-2657 ITNTTTNSGDYFQTY
+2657 TTGNVLRTY
-2672 TGIDRPVGYR
+2672 TDGSGNAIERPVGYR
-2682 NIPLELRNCNFR
+2682 SIPLEVRNCNFR
-2694 NNGGCLGGA
+2694 NNGGNLGGA

-2719 NYAKVETDQIGVNSV
+2719 NYAEAKREKVDEKNKFYSGS
-2734 TYAGRGGAINASYNT
+2734 GGAVNASYNT
-2749 VIVNSLFAN
+2749 IIVNSLFAN
-2758 NEADTSPSPGG
+2758 NQADTNFPDDGASADVGAGG
-2769 AELRGVGGAVLLG
+2769 AIIVGDNG
-2782 EHASLHMINC
+2782 SLHVINC
-2792 DVVRNLAY
+2792 DIVKNLAY
-2800 AYPAVYCYSA
+2800 AYPAIYCYKP
-2810 NTGGK
+2810 NKGGK
-2815 STDQD
+2815 KSDNEQT
-2820 LVKNNPHKI
+2820 LKTNNPHKI

-2841 GSGMDKVANF
+2841 ESGLNKVANLSQ
-2851 DKDSHD
+2851 DKYDK
-2857 NTKNAEM
+2857 NKNAEM

-2881 NKNIDYR
+2881 KNKIDYR
-2888 LQDYTGFGTF
+2888 LQTYTGFGTF
-2898 IPSLWTGN
+2898 IPSLWKGKYN
-2906 YNKLGSDNKSIENVD
+2906 YLDADTIMVSKEE
-2921 GTNPD
+2921 NPD

-2978 NLVDNGWTF
+2978 NLVDNGWTY
-2987 LQQDLKDGDPK
+2987 LQQDLSGKDPT
-2998 FEYEDVTVDGVT
+2998 FVYEEEKA
-3010 RNQVKGAGIY
+3010 KGAGIY
-3020 RRTAYDYDNVNT
+3020 RQTVYDYENVNT

-3042 EYMTYADGTG
+3042 EYMTYADGTDKV
-3052 TAMLRISTDPNP
+3052 MLRISTDPNP

-3079 HVKLDPSLENGHVD
+3079 HVKLDPAVEDGHVD

-3110 KTWETATSDVQRAIE
+3110 KTWATATSDVQRAIE

-3132 GHDKEIRM
+3132 GHDKQIRM

-3147 VYTINGNLGFTI
+3147 VYTINNNLGFTI
-3159 TTDISTGSIVP
+3159 TTDINTGVVP
-3170 PEGSD
+3170 PDSIGS
-3175 PKGVNSLTIRG
+3175 KSEGVNSLTIKA
-3186 GYSKDVQGLEN
+3186 GYSSSVEGLYD
-3197 IHDYPVYLFASE
+3197 ISQYPAYMFASE
-3209 RSGVDEKLLGHIFV
+3209 RSGVDQTLLGHVFV
-3223 IGDVRQRVSSGNANV
+3223 IGDIRQRISTGNSSKV
-3238 EKDYVVPVYLDGL
+3238 VITEVKDYVVPVFLKGL
-3251 TFCNIKSKSHTDIE
+3251 TFCNVRSMVHEETDKDKGITN
-3265 EKSCLGGAA
+3265 GGAG
-3274 VFYKDQKIDN
+3274 VYYKAQYKVD
-3284 TKLVGQS
+3284 
-3291 YVTEN
+3291 EN
-3296 GEIVSNNG
+3296 GNLVFADAPKVSEVDVFAEDGITKIGTRSKIGVLDENKNIIGTEI
-3304 VYTQYPISD
+3304 
-3313 TPSEY
+3313 
-3318 PLYKLT
+3318 YKLT
-3324 MNRCDFRVNGATP
+3324 MNQCDFRINGKVGETNIS
-3337 AVPAVTIGA
+3337 PAVTVGK
-3346 GGGDA
+3346 GGGEA
-3351 LIYNSVFHSNAGSP
+3351 LIYNSVFHSNLGDP
-3365 LIATDTKVVNCTFAL
+3365 LIAYDTKVLNCTFAL
-3380 NGGEIKFSG
+3380 NNGIVKLKNSG
-3389 NSEMHNSVLWCNNG
+3389 IGSYCSELHNSVLWQNNG
-3403 YKTIDECTGLS
+3403 TDYDNTFINGHSER
-3414 SGSMTYNAISSLS
+3414 MTYNAITSLTTDDSNNNTSLS
-3427 SDDNVNHNVTLSD
+3427 KD
-3440 NNNDVLQGPNFF
+3440 NNNVLEGPNFF
-3452 DPALTAADSWAKA
+3452 DPATTAADSWAKA
-3465 SRDFR
+3465 LRDFR

-3482 PKIYVELV
+3482 PKKYVELV
-3490 KDLTGRYPFKTRLS
+3490 KDITGKYPYTPTETVK
-3504 GTTGDTDEDYAD
+3504 DANDVNDPYYVD
-3516 LVMQDFDL
+3516 LVKQDFDL
-3524 ANNSRYYGSA
+3524 ANNMRYYGSA

-3550 LYVNPERVSSSAD
+3550 LYVNPSRESSSTD

-3576 NLQKAIDA
+3576 NLQTAIDA

-3590 VHNNEKSYVFVKGM
+3590 VNNEKSYVFVKGM
-3604 ATSTG
+3604 NTSTG
-3609 ETITMRDN
+3609 ETISMRDN
-3617 VTLYGSLPSTT
+3617 VTLYGSLPSTSK
-3628 FINTGV
+3628 IDQGV
-3634 KETTDENGNKS
+3634 TKTTDSQTGAVS
-3645 YDNDKIIEYIKA
+3645 YTDDDITAYIKD
-3657 MDSDRDGM
+3657 MDSDRDAM
-3665 ASSYSKHTIVN
+3665 ASTYAKHTIVN
-3676 GVKSVESL
+3676 GVKSTEAL
-3684 TYCLFDGLEIGSGDN
+3684 DYCLFDGLLIGNADNGDA
-3699 NSANVAT
+3699 NSAA
-3706 SPVVDIQQGNV
+3706 SPVVDIQNGNV

-3723 IANNNITDTGQYLVN
+3723 IANNEITATGQPLVK

-3747 LIRDNTMPSASTSAL
+3747 LVRDNTMPSASSAL
-3762 VNLGSGGYMLNCTVV
+3762 VDLGSGGYMLNCTVV
-3777 GWSQDPTASNAINNI
+3777 GGDLTQGSTASNDINNI
-3792 TYQETDPTMPFAPY
+3792 KYKETDKAMPFAPY

-3836 TNIEGGNNGTSKDA
+3836 TNIEGGNNGDANA

-3858 SHVSTYLQ
+3858 SHVSTDLK

-3881 RFIGSYVDKGCF
+3881 RFLGLKVDNGCF
-3893 ETWSTGAMTES
+3893 ETWSTGAMTS
-3904 GSVVPNVLYADADP
+3904 NGLAPNVLFADASA

-3929 GSVVYLQKYGN
+3929 GSVVYLQPAGKLVCKNITDGAGN
-3940 LICDVKSDNSPYFT
+3940 VTSHYFT
-3954 KDNPLRPGYVLAS
+3954 DVNPLRPGYVLAL

-3977 TIELRYVAAERTI
+3977 TINLRYVAAERTI
-3990 EGQYSLVS
+3990 EGQYSLIS

-4008 YADVS
+4008 DAD
-4013 SAASAVMPFVT
+4013 VMPFVT

-4029 SNNNNN
+4029 TKNNN
-4035 VTETAVAPFYRYEYD
+4035 VTNVKEEAVAPFSRYEYD

-4064 NSTCWEQLATATRTA
+4064 DSPCWKQLTTDTRTA

-4102 ATAAS
+4102 ATAAE
-4107 YPYSESAGKDYV
+4107 YPYRESAAEDYV
-4119 TLQQYDD
+4119 TLTQYDD
-4126 RSSTNGGSDFTS
+4126 RSSTDGGSDFTS

-4150 YLISRYPIYQQM
+4150 YLISSYPIYQKM
-4162 EDGSYA
+4162 DDGSYA
-4168 MNVPHV
+4168 MNVPHI
-4174 IYTMKPDGSYDMA
+4174 IYTMDPDGNYVT
-4187 KQSWVSST
+4187 KQSWVSPT
-4195 TSSIDNT
+4195 TSSTDKNT

-4220 HLHFAQL
+4220 QLHFAQL

-4247 LSSADATGED
+4247 LSSADVTGED

-4276 DKTSDE
+4276 DNTSDE

-4291 RDGAKFMSMNPA
+4291 RDGAKFMSMNPS

-4310 GARGEMMSLVGAAP
+4310 GAGGEMMSLVGAAP

-4338 GRYTFSLDRSAGVST
+4338 GRYTFSFDKSAGDSPAT

-4358 MDYQT
+4358 KDYQT

-4404 IGERDES
+4404 IGGWDES

-4424 SVSGLST
+4424 TVSGLST

-4445 HRATPFLGKC
+4445 HRAPSFLGKC

-4465 VRAEGRSK
+4465 VRAEGNSK
-4473 VIGLMTR
+4473 VIGLVRRDK

>member
-1 MLSKRRLYTT
+1 MLSIRRIYT
-11 IIALLALCATTMAQT
+11 IIAAMLTLCATTMAQT
-26 TFSGPVRYVTTSG
+26 TFSGPVRYVRTSG

-46 SWAQAKNNLQDA
+46 SWTAAKNNLQDA

-106 TVYGGFN
+106 TVYGGFDAAN
-113 ADSPEATPEDR
+113 PEASPEER
-124 IVLDAKGTKE
+124 IVFDADGTTEKK
-134 MTISEA
+134 MSEA
-140 TGLKW
+140 KGLKW
-145 RMKNT
+145 KLKNT

-155 NHSSSTED
+155 NHSSSTTD
-163 PMKWNPSKKEYDE
+163 PMKWNSAKNEYDE

-193 THSSGLDAR
+193 SNSSGLNAI
-202 NRAVGLANKAA
+202 NRAVGLANKAG

-267 RGGGVYMDGGGLL
+267 RGGGVYMDGGGLM

-302 VACDDGGIV
+302 VACDDGGVV

-333 IPATDKARYASY
+333 IPSTDKARYASY

-410 VIWGNRVDANN
+410 VIWGNEVAANN

-455 VKRTNGVYSLN
+455 VKRSNGVYSLN

-472 TTKGYYPDFT
+472 TTAGYYPDFTT
-482 PLPSDKGVSQDPEVP
+482 PLPSDKGVIEAEATNA
-497 LRWIPRWI
+497 RWI

-513 HQGMQLNDYPT
+513 HRGMQLNDYPT

-540 VVDAFLVSDMT
+540 IVDAFLDHDMI
-551 GKQFAPRCVLGAF
+551 GKKFAPRCVLGAF
-564 VVNSPMGAYDSS
+564 VANSPKGASAN

-583 KTPLRTVFID
+583 TIQIRTVFID
-593 PSTDA
+593 PTTEA
-598 VVSPSEDDNTAIGNS
+598 VASPASEADDTPIGNS
-613 WDNPFNNINDA
+613 WNNPFNNINDA
-624 LDYVKTLNPAAG
+624 LDYVKTISPADG
-636 SPVQILV
+636 SPVQMLV

-651 GNTYLP
+651 GNSYLP
-657 YIRSSFIDLPSH
+657 YIRSSYIDMPSH
-669 VRLYGGFASSLKNT
+669 VRLYGGFASSLSST
-683 EISNRNPKAYPTRI
+683 DISKRNPKAYPTRI

-733 NAQTSSVLPTLA
+733 NAQKSSVLPTLA
-745 LEGGAGIAIINSEA
+745 LEGGAGIAVVNSYS
-759 DKPMENIKIRNCV
+759 DRPMTDIKIRNCV

-796 DVENCIFHNNAVT
+796 EVENCIFHNNAVT

-844 NANIKVKNTALH
+844 HANIKVKNTALH
-856 ANIKYGSNRGS
+856 ANIDYNSYSGS
-867 SNLKITDLTATESV
+867 SNLKITDLHATESD

-903 SSSNNMMDL
+903 SSANNMMDL

-930 NTSTYPKFVNPT
+930 YTSTYPKFVNPT
-942 SNIGVNKDGDVTMY
+942 SNIGVNKEGDVTMY

-1006 VENHNDVAEGDT
+1006 VENHNEVAEGDT

-1030 YGKVIYVRDYRK
+1030 YGKVIYVRDYRH

-1063 GNLEID
+1063 GNLESD
-1069 KYKNNHSF
+1069 KYRNNHHFS
-1077 GGVDAELYEDGY
+1077 GVDAELYEEGH

-1102 ARSLERNA
+1102 YRSLERND
-1110 DNSIKYTE
+1110 DNIIKYST
-1118 IPGVTHFNPGNQ
+1118 ITGVTHFNPGSLN
-1130 STVNPKRKTIDVSTV
+1130 TVNPDRTTIDVSTV

-1202 LTNDEVTETGVT
+1202 LTNEEAKAAGDKGV
-1214 GTGAWGPQVDD
+1214 GSYWGPQVDD
-1225 YKNNL
+1225 YKHNVLVAYSLADVTNL
-1230 GLYKNQI
+1230 WRV
-1237 SNFEPVDR
+1237 VD
-1245 TNWRIKSFSS
+1245 FSS
-1255 EEVNVEGSNGRV
+1255 DDKEG
-1267 EQAIDNST
+1267 
-1275 STYWHTIKKG
+1275 
-1285 TNQQHITLDL
+1285 
-1295 SSSQSFNA
+1295 NA
-1303 VKLFARNYKIKNIL
+1303 PA
-1317 IEYCD
+1317 C
-1322 YSPVTDYDLWT
+1322 
-1333 DYKKQFSYTM
+1333 
-1343 SNENPCYCFMGEA
+1343 
-1356 ATARYV
+1356 
-1362 RINIINTYDNSYT
+1362 
-1375 DLKEIY
+1375 
-1381 LGNGKSSSDFSP
+1381 
-1393 IDRTQ
+1393 
-1398 WTVEE
+1398 
-1403 FSTEET
+1403 
-1409 NGERTTGRA
+1409 
-1418 AHAIDGDEN
+1418 IDGDN
-1427 TYWHTAW
+1427 TTFWHSRWQSDNAGHGTVNGG
-1434 KDPSLPTLPQ
+1434 LPQ
-1444 YITIDMG
+1444 WIIIDMG
-1451 QEYSISQMKL
+1451 KTNEITSLKITNRQYFPNNYTIGYASSYSDDGAPQSVNESAFTLIWNNNNITAAKSQTL
-1461 ISRNYKPNSI
+1461 
-1471 TIDYSSDYS
+1471 DFGE
-1480 SWNTISGLTVDNE
+1480 TISCQYLYIKVNSNNSGQKHVDI
-1493 LESLTGFGSTI
+1493 LEIEAYNGSTKI
-1504 SARYIKLTVNSVY
+1504 DHLLGSRV
-1517 GDGKYFDPKD
+1517 
-1527 IQFGNNGIVVK
+1527 QNNV
-1538 GVSGGYTYDL
+1538 YDL
-1548 NAYQMAYK
+1548 NSYAKAYK
-1556 TQRVLTQPYP
+1556 SQRVLTQPYP
-1566 YFKGKVNINGSTQG
+1566 YFKGSGKIDGKVQG

-1637 VLSSK
+1637 VLSAK
-1642 SNTRGGGIFQNGGII
+1642 SNTRGGGVFQNGGII

-1668 GEGGSDYN
+1668 GEGGTDYN

-1695 KNKITGNG
+1695 KNKITGNDG
-1703 GDKKQGTGV
+1703 KSRQGTGV

-1732 LYSGSWFSNGRI
+1732 LYSGKWFSNGRI

-1766 GAGNITLKN
+1766 GAGNITFKN
-1775 CLFKNSDAH
+1775 CLFQNSNSH
-1784 KSFDSSYTNVDV
+1784 KTFDNSYTNVDA
-1796 SSFVYMDE
+1796 SSFVYMDA
-1804 KGMSVKDLF
+1804 KGMSATDLF

-1861 DCTVDIGAYEYNGAF
+1861 DCTVDIGAYEFNGAY
-1876 SITPDVTTS
+1876 SITPDVTTN
-1885 ADKAVFYVTQNGR
+1885 AEQAVFYVTQNGR

-1921 AGRYLEDNPSTTR
+1921 AGRYLEDNLSTTR

-1945 EETTDGGG
+1945 TESVDESG
-1953 NVFYKYS
+1953 NKTYKYS

-1978 VNTRDNTIIVPH
+1978 VNTRDYSIIVPH
-1990 GVEVWGGYSDAFT
+1990 GVEVWGGYSDAYT
-2003 NSNDNGFY
+2003 SADNNGFY
-2011 TKDSEGNYTDN
+2011 TKVSEGNYTDN

-2066 ALKNISPRAVLDG
+2066 ALTNISARAVLDG
-2079 LFIEDG
+2079 LFIEGG

-2091 QSTGQ
+2091 QSTGK

-2159 EEPASAS
+2159 EEPASTS

-2220 QSNVNGMTTPTDAGN
+2220 QSNVNGMVTPSDAGN
-2235 TNLTINDYPIS
+2235 TNLTIDDYPIS

-2273 ATETYNHDYTDA
+2273 ATETYNHDYTDSEGKA
-2285 ENNKVNRM
+2285 VNRM
-2293 HNAYE
+2293 HNSYE
-2298 FYKIKKYSLLARG
+2298 FYNIKKYSLLARG
-2311 GMEYKDYNYLI
+2311 GMEYKDYKALVESD
-2322 NTYALTPEDLAKTT
+2322 ALTAEDMANVT
-2336 RTFEGNDF
+2336 RTFQGNDF

-2351 IGELVLPVANE
+2351 IGELVLPVATAG
-2362 DNLMTRIFVVKNEED
+2362 NLMTRIFVVKNEED
-2377 VATTSVEVMQNQPN
+2377 VATTSVEVMQNQTESP
-2391 TYYQQEGS
+2391 YYQQEGS

-2420 LKKLN
+2420 IKDANGKYTN
-2425 DEQTDSVYAY
+2425 TD
-2435 KDTKFEIILSG
+2435 KKFEIILSG

-2476 GGVKVKQTSTSDGE
+2476 GGVEVKQTSTSDGE
-2490 SYYGNLATVGDLPD
+2490 SYYGNLASVGNLQESNA
-2504 KTANTTTFSV
+2504 TTTTFTYGTSN
-2514 TGKGSVVIS
+2514 VVIS
-2523 HPKIK
+2523 HPEIK
-2528 DIIEKRKLSDINHN
+2528 DIINSRKLSDINHN

-2591 YNDKNSAGDRYDAN
+2591 YHDRNSEKYDSN
-2605 AGNGKV
+2605 AGNGTV
-2611 PSTRGEPV
+2611 PWERGVPV

-2657 ITNTTTNSGDYFQTY
+2657 ITNSDINSEINNIKTY
-2672 TGIDRPVGYR
+2672 TDIDRPVGYR
-2682 NIPLELRNCNFR
+2682 SIPLEVRNCNFR

-2719 NYAKVETDQIGVNSV
+2719 NYAKVETDKVNGTNV

-2758 NEADTSPSPGG
+2758 NEADTNYPNDGG
-2769 AELRGVGGAVLLG
+2769 DLTGVGGAVLLG
-2782 EHASLHMINC
+2782 EYASLHMINC

-2800 AYPAVYCYSA
+2800 AYPAIYCYKP

-2815 STDQD
+2815 NSDGEQT
-2820 LVKNNPHKI
+2820 LKTNNPHKI

-2841 GSGMDKVANF
+2841 DSGLNMVANL
-2851 DKDSHD
+2851 SHD
-2857 NTKNAEM
+2857 KYDNNKNAEM

-2881 NKNIDYR
+2881 ENKIDYR
-2888 LQDYTGFGTF
+2888 LQTYTGFGTF
-2898 IPSLWTGN
+2898 IPSLWTGKYN
-2906 YNKLGSDNKSIENVD
+2906 YIDTDNTTIQESTVD
-2921 GTNPD
+2921 NPD

-2937 CNIIIA
+2937 CNIIID

-2978 NLVDNGWTF
+2978 NLVDNGWTY
-2987 LQQDLKDGDPK
+2987 LQQDLTGDDPT
-2998 FEYEDVTVDGVT
+2998 FVYSNDNRVE
-3010 RNQVKGAGIY
+3010 GAGIY

-3032 GETAVPIGND
+3032 GETAVPIGSD

-3052 TAMLRISTDPNP
+3052 KAMLRISTDPNP

-3079 HVKLDPSLENGHVD
+3079 HVKLDPSVEDGHID

-3110 KTWETATSDVQRAIE
+3110 KTWATATSDVQRAIE

-3140 LEGQYQP
+3140 LEGRYQP

-3159 TTDISTGSIVP
+3159 TTDITTGVVP
-3170 PEGSD
+3170 PDWSGSTS
-3175 PKGVNSLTIRG
+3175 KGVNSLTIRG

-3209 RSGVDEKLLGHIFV
+3209 RSGVDGNLLGHVFV
-3223 IGDVRQRVSSGNANV
+3223 IGDVRQRESSGSSTDNKVTTNV
-3238 EKDYVVPVYLDGL
+3238 KDYVVPVYLDGL
-3251 TFCNIKSKSHTDIE
+3251 TFCNIKSKPHTDIE
-3265 EKSCLGGAA
+3265 ENSCSGGAA
-3274 VFYKDQKIDN
+3274 VFYKDQKKDDN
-3284 TKLVGQS
+3284 TTLVGKS
-3291 YVTEN
+3291 YVTKD
-3296 GEIVSNNG
+3296 GEKVSNKG
-3304 VYTQYPISD
+3304 VEYTQYPISGTESD
-3313 TPSEY
+3313 Y

-3337 AVPAVTIGA
+3337 AVPAVTIGE
-3346 GGGDA
+3346 GGGEA
-3351 LIYNSVFHSNAGSP
+3351 LIYNSVFHSNTGSP

-3380 NGGEIKFSG
+3380 NGGSIQFRNTAQSK
-3389 NSEMHNSVLWCNNG
+3389 SEMHNSVLWCNNG
-3403 YKTIDECTGLS
+3403 YKTTDECTGLTNS
-3414 SGSMTYNAISSLS
+3414 VDNVVMTYNAISSLS
-3427 SDDNVNHNVTLSD
+3427 PEYEVNNNVTLSSD
-3440 NNNDVLQGPNFF
+3440 NNDVLQGPNFF
-3452 DPALTAADSWAKA
+3452 DPALSAADDDNWAKA

-3490 KDLTGRYPFKTRLS
+3490 KDLTGRYPYTSDKAISNTN
-3504 GTTGDTDEDYAD
+3504 DVNDPYYVD
-3516 LVMQDFDL
+3516 LVEQDFDL
-3524 ANNSRYYGSA
+3524 AANTRYYGSA

-3590 VHNNEKSYVFVKGM
+3590 VHNEKSYVFVKGM

-3617 VTLYGSLPSTT
+3617 VTLYGSLPSTSA
-3628 FINTGV
+3628 INTGV
-3634 KETTDENGNKS
+3634 VETTHGDGSKS
-3645 YDNDKIIEYIKA
+3645 YDDDKIIDYIKA
-3657 MDSDRDGM
+3657 MDFDRDGM
-3665 ASSYSKHTIVN
+3665 ASSYAKHTIVN
-3676 GVKSVESL
+3676 GVKSTEDL
-3684 TYCLFDGLEIGSGDN
+3684 DYCLFDGLLIGNADNGDA
-3699 NSANVAT
+3699 NSSV
-3706 SPVVDIQQGNV
+3706 SPVVDIQNGNV

-3723 IANNNITDTGQYLVN
+3723 IANNNITDTGQHLVN

-3747 LIRDNTMPSASTSAL
+3747 LIRDNTMAETSDAL
-3762 VNLGSGGYMLNCTVV
+3762 VSLGANGYMLNCTVV
-3777 GWSQDPTASNAINNI
+3777 GGGLTQGSTASHAINNI
-3792 TYQETDPTMPFAPY
+3792 MYKETDAAMPFAPY
-3806 FRPSTTA
+3806 FRHSTTA

-3836 TNIEGGNNGTSKDA
+3836 TNIEGGENGDA
-3850 TTGKYDGK
+3850 NDESKYDGK
-3858 SHVSTYLQ
+3858 SLVPTYQ

-3881 RFIGSYVDKGCF
+3881 RLIGNKVDLGCF
-3893 ETWSTGAMTES
+3893 ETWSAGAMTSS
-3904 GSVVPNVLYADADP
+3904 GVAPNVLFADTDA

-3929 GSVVYLQKYGN
+3929 GSVVYLHPGGKLVCKNTTDDAG
-3940 LICDVKSDNSPYFT
+3940 DVKHYFT
-3954 KDNPLRPGYVLAS
+3954 DANPLRPGYLLAM

-3977 TIELRYVAAERTI
+3977 SIALRYVAAERTI
-3990 EGQYSLVS
+3990 AGQYALLSM
-3998 LPFDMNYKTG
+3998 PFDMDYRRANGSPVT
-4008 YADVS
+4008 
-4013 SAASAVMPFVT
+4013 MPFVT

-4029 SNNNNN
+4029 SNNN
-4035 VTETAVAPFYRYEYD
+4035 VTEEAVAPFSRYEYD
-4050 GEARSNYKYSFAES
+4050 GEARSHYKYSFAES
-4064 NSTCWEQLATATRTA
+4064 NSTCWKPLTTNIRTA

-4092 KQTLRFTAYG
+4092 EQKLRFTAYG
-4102 ATAAS
+4102 ATAAD
-4107 YPYSESAGKDYV
+4107 YPYRESADKDYV
-4119 TLQQYDD
+4119 TLTQYDD
-4126 RSSTNGGSDFTS
+4126 RTSIDGGSDFTS

-4150 YLISRYPIYQQM
+4150 YLISNYPVYKKM
-4162 EDGSYA
+4162 DDGTYA

-4174 IYTMKPDGSYDMA
+4174 VYTMNPNGSYVT
-4187 KQSWVSST
+4187 KQSWYA
-4195 TSSIDNT
+4195 DNT

-4213 ATINKEE
+4213 ATINDKE

-4233 TPNTGNTRNALNIS
+4233 TPNTGNTRSALNIS
-4247 LSSADATGED
+4247 LSSADATSED
-4257 AYRSVGV
+4257 ASRSVGV

-4276 DKTSDE
+4276 DNTSDE

-4303 IPDIAVC
+4303 VPDIAVC
-4310 GARGEMMSLVGAAP
+4310 GAGGEMMSLVGAAP
-4324 VETEISVATRVGTT
+4324 VEKEISLATRVGST
-4338 GRYTFSLDRSAGVST
+4338 GRYTFSLDRSAGVSAT

-4358 MDYQT
+4358 KDYQT

-4369 MEDDYTAEITTG
+4369 MEEAYTAEITAG
-4381 ENPAS
+4381 ETPAS

-4396 TIGGMRPD
+4396 TIGGVRPD
-4404 IGERDES
+4404 IGERDENS
-4411 GAGWTISINRCHV
+4411 ARWTISINHCHV
-4424 SVSGLST
+4424 TVSGLST

-4465 VRAEGRSK
+4465 VRAEGNSK
-4473 VIGLMTR
+4473 VIGLVRRDK

>member
-1 MLSKRRLYTT
+1 MQENMLSIRRIYT
-11 IIALLALCATTMAQT
+11 IIAAMLTLCATTMAQT

-106 TVYGGFN
+106 TVYGGFK

-124 IVLDAKGTKE
+124 IVLAADGTTENK
-134 MTISEA
+134 ISQA

-150 TILSG
+150 TTLSG

-163 PMKWNPSKKEYDE
+163 PMKWNSAKNEYDE

-202 NRAVGLANKAA
+202 NRAVGLVNKAA

-267 RGGGVYMDGGGLL
+267 RGGGVYMDGGGLM

-410 VIWGNRVDANN
+410 VIWGNKVAANN
-421 DVQYATYRESSTTPK
+421 NVQYATYRESSTTPK

-455 VKRTNGVYSLN
+455 VKRSNGVYSLN

-472 TTKGYYPDFT
+472 TTAGYYPDFTT
-482 PLPSDKGVSQDPEVP
+482 PLPSDKGVIEAEATNA
-497 LRWIPRWI
+497 RWI

-513 HQGMQLNDYPT
+513 HRGMQLNDYPT

-540 VVDAFLVSDMT
+540 IVDAFLDHDMI
-551 GKQFAPRCVLGAF
+551 GKKFAPRCVLGAF
-564 VVNSPMGAYDSS
+564 VANSLKGASAN

-583 KTPLRTVFID
+583 TIQIRTVFID
-593 PSTDA
+593 PTTEA
-598 VVSPSEDDNTAIGNS
+598 VASPASEADDTPIGNS
-613 WDNPFNNINDA
+613 WNNPFNNINDA
-624 LDYVKTLNPAAG
+624 LDYVKTISPAAD
-636 SPVQILV
+636 SPVQMLV

-657 YIRSSFIDLPSH
+657 YIRSSYIDMPSH
-669 VRLYGGFASSLKNT
+669 VRLYGGFASTLTST
-683 EISNRNPKAYPTRI
+683 DISKRNPKAYPTRI

-710 CHIITVRHGAT
+710 CHILTVRHGAT

-733 NAQTSSVLPTLA
+733 NAVKSSVLPTLA
-745 LEGGAGIAIINSEA
+745 LEGGAGIAVVNSTTDA
-759 DKPMENIKIRNCV
+759 MKNIKIRNCV

-785 LRNTPGATMNV
+785 LRNYPGGTMNV
-796 DVENCIFHNNAVT
+796 EVENCIFHNNSVLHADS
-809 REQAATVEATG
+809 ATVAAVG
-820 SNATLTLNHCLIR
+820 ANATLTLNHCLIR
-833 GNVGYGVMATD
+833 GNVGYGVMALRQAKV
-844 NANIKVKNTALH
+844 NVKNTALH
-856 ANIKYGSNRGS
+856 ANIKYGSNISRN
-867 SNLKITDLTATESV
+867 NLKITDLKADASNAD
-881 PDSKVVTFL
+881 PKVVTFCTAL
-890 TSTDGTIAVADGA
+890 NGTIEVADGA
-903 SSSNNMMDL
+903 TPANNMMDL
-912 GVSSNT
+912 GVSDKVST
-918 NIATSKF
+918 DVATSKF

-930 NTSTYPKFVNPT
+930 YTSTYPKFVNPT

-961 WMPTNTNPMVNAANE
+961 WMPMNMNPMVNAANE
-976 TGSSATDPG
+976 SYPD
-985 FGKDITTNIYRNYG
+985 FGVDFTTVTTRNYG
-999 GAADIGA
+999 GLSDIGA
-1006 VENHNDVAEGDT
+1006 IENT
-1018 SNEDVEGGYQPP
+1018 SLPEF
-1030 YGKVIYVRDYRK
+1030 GKVIYVTENGAGK
-1042 ADGTIDYTSDGDGS
+1042 KDGS
-1056 SWQKAIN
+1056 SWSNAIAGNTVYDVTKEANKAIVEEDGTEILTSNSKYN
-1063 GNLEID
+1063 GGFKSTTIPYGEESEQSRPFWSSKGNT
-1069 KYKNNHSF
+1069 KNNSEIKN
-1077 GGVDAELYEDGY
+1077 DRYEQY
-1089 QLTGLQ
+1089 VSGLQ
-1095 WAVDEAF
+1095 YAVEKA
-1102 ARSLERNA
+1102 AKANASLSKNERIQIWVA
-1110 DNSIKYTE
+1110 
-1118 IPGVTHFNPGNQ
+1118 
-1130 STVNPKRKTIDVSTV
+1130 
-1145 DKSKRVQVW
+1145 
-1154 IGEGEYIR
+1154 
-1162 REGFFMRDAVDV
+1162 
-1174 YGGFPGKGG
+1174 GG
-1183 DPQSPGMK
+1183 
-1191 ERVPKT
+1191 T
-1197 SILET
+1197 
-1202 LTNDEVTETGVT
+1202 
-1214 GTGAWGPQVDD
+1214 
-1225 YKNNL
+1225 
-1230 GLYKNQI
+1230 
-1237 SNFEPVDR
+1237 
-1245 TNWRIKSFSS
+1245 
-1255 EEVNVEGSNGRV
+1255 
-1267 EQAIDNST
+1267 
-1275 STYWHTIKKG
+1275 
-1285 TNQQHITLDL
+1285 
-1295 SSSQSFNA
+1295 
-1303 VKLFARNYKIKNIL
+1303 
-1317 IEYCD
+1317 
-1322 YSPVTDYDLWT
+1322 
-1333 DYKKQFSYTM
+1333 
-1343 SNENPCYCFMGEA
+1343 
-1356 ATARYV
+1356 
-1362 RINIINTYDNSYT
+1362 YT
-1375 DLKEIY
+1375 D
-1381 LGNGKSSSDFSP
+1381 
-1393 IDRTQ
+1393 
-1398 WTVEE
+1398 
-1403 FSTEET
+1403 
-1409 NGERTTGRA
+1409 
-1418 AHAIDGDEN
+1418 
-1427 TYWHTAW
+1427 
-1434 KDPSLPTLPQ
+1434 
-1444 YITIDMG
+1444 
-1451 QEYSISQMKL
+1451 
-1461 ISRNYKPNSI
+1461 
-1471 TIDYSSDYS
+1471 
-1480 SWNTISGLTVDNE
+1480 
-1493 LESLTGFGSTI
+1493 
-1504 SARYIKLTVNSVY
+1504 IK
-1517 GDGKYFDPKD
+1517 
-1527 IQFGNNGIVVK
+1527 
-1538 GVSGGYTYDL
+1538 
-1548 NAYQMAYK
+1548 
-1556 TQRVLTQPYP
+1556 
-1566 YFKGKVNINGSTQG
+1566 
-1580 NNLEFDNDPINPFC
+1580 
-1594 VITSWDGFVIR
+1594 GFVIR
-1605 NGRTKITH
+1605 DRVVVSGGFPNYGNPGETERIPLLSKSFKPADKYMELDRTKYETILQVSSQYLWNGNNLNPFTFGGLTSFRKTVLY
-1613 QRDGGAGV
+1613 QPDVCLPTRCPKGGDLGGSNDSDSNTYRYTSTQTYPDYVEYEGAMWDGFTVQNGLIKDIPANRDGGAGI
-1621 ALRINGR
+1621 RIFRGVTIQNFIVQ
-1628 LANCVIKNN
+1628 NCWNRG
-1637 VLSSK
+1637 SRS
-1642 SNTRGGGIFQNGGII
+1642 RGGGIYCDGSNSYVINTYVIHNNANGPNNETDTYGGGMYMIVGTSYNSAFVNNWANGHGGGIFL
-1657 ENCEI
+1657 ENAI
-1662 DGNILN
+1662 
-1668 GEGGSDYN
+1668 
-1676 VFGGGL
+1676 
-1682 YQRTGTVF
+1682 
-1690 NTSVI
+1690 
-1695 KNKITGNG
+1695 
-1703 GDKKQGTGV
+1703 
-1712 FFENGRFYNNTITA
+1712 FYNNTVA
-1726 NEGPLT
+1726 HNYKDGM
-1732 LYSGSWFSNGRI
+1732 YQWSNSGGG
-1744 DVYNSIIYNNTTNGS
+1744 NNL
-1759 KEFDCTT
+1759 EMY
-1766 GAGNITLKN
+1766 N
-1775 CLFKNSDAH
+1775 CLFYGNQNKAIGSSAVGTLKDFHNCYIQTATNLDDGVLKHITGSSLNNHYGTTLANPFSAGGSYATDGFINLRLLGSSSCVNGGWNNPVNSKNETIDLPNTDAD
-1784 KSFDSSYTNVDV
+1784 FT
-1796 SSFVYMDE
+1796 
-1804 KGMSVKDLF
+1804 
-1813 KDPDNGDYS
+1813 
-1822 LKEGAIAINMG
+1822 
-1833 TDQLGKNMEGTADI
+1833 
-1847 VLPSYDA
+1847 
-1854 QYADRIQ
+1854 DRIQ
-1861 DCTVDIGAYEYNGAF
+1861 DCTVDIGAYEYNGAY
-1876 SITPDVTTS
+1876 SITPDETTS
-1885 ADKAVFYVTQNGR
+1885 TDKAVFYVTQNGR
-1898 GTGSAKDPDNA
+1898 GTGSAANPENA

-1921 AGRYLEDNPSTTR
+1921 AGRYLEVHKGDEV
-1934 KVIVK
+1934 KKQVIVK

-1945 EETTDGGG
+1945 DKVS
-1953 NVFYKYS
+1953 NQYS

-1970 KVTASGQE
+1970 KETASGQE
-1978 VNTRDNTIIVPH
+1978 VNTRDYTIIVPH

-2003 NSNDNGFY
+2003 SADDNGFY

-2052 NDTYTEEGT
+2052 NDTFKEDGT
-2061 LKTTD
+2061 LKKQD
-2066 ALKNISPRAVLDG
+2066 ALENISARAVLDG

-2091 QSTGQ
+2091 QSTGK

-2159 EEPASAS
+2159 EEPASTS

-2235 TNLTINDYPIS
+2235 TNLTIKDYPIS

-2273 ATETYNHDYTDA
+2273 ATETYNHNYIDS
-2285 ENNKVNRM
+2285 EGKPVKRK
-2293 HNAYE
+2293 HNEYE

-2311 GMEYKDYNYLI
+2311 GMEYKDYKALVESDD
-2322 NTYALTPEDLAKTT
+2322 ALTPEDLAKTT

-2351 IGELVLPVANE
+2351 IGELVLPVATAN
-2362 DNLMTRIFVVKNEED
+2362 NLMTRIFVVKNEED
-2377 VATTSVEVMQNQPN
+2377 VATTSVEVMQNQTTSP
-2391 TYYQQEGS
+2391 YYRQEGS

-2405 RYLDDALEY
+2405 RYLDDALQY
-2414 VRDARK
+2414 VREARK
-2420 LKKLN
+2420 IK
-2425 DEQTDSVYAY
+2425 DETNNEY
-2435 KDTKFEIILSG
+2435 KYRNKKFEIILSG

-2476 GGVKVKQTSTSDGE
+2476 GGVKTKQSDNNKDST
-2490 SYYGNLATVGDLPD
+2490 YYGN
-2504 KTANTTTFSV
+2504 TAESSDNTTFTYGNS
-2514 TGKGSVVIS
+2514 TVVIS

-2528 DIIEKRKLSDINHN
+2528 NIIENRELSDINHN

-2584 LPDATIK
+2584 LPDATITYHDSNSEK
-2591 YNDKNSAGDRYDAN
+2591 YDSN
-2605 AGNGKV
+2605 AGNGTV
-2611 PSTRGEPV
+2611 PWERGEPV
-2619 IIDGVEIEDGMAI
+2619 IIDGVEIEDGTAM
-2632 GYDATAV
+2632 GYDAKAV

-2657 ITNTTTNSGDYFQTY
+2657 VTNTTTNPGDYFKN
-2672 TGIDRPVGYR
+2672 TGVDRPVGYR
-2682 NIPLELRNCNFR
+2682 SIPLEVRNCNFR
-2694 NNGGCLGGA
+2694 NNGGNLGGA

-2719 NYAKVETDQIGVNSV
+2719 NYAKVETDQIGNNSV

-2800 AYPAVYCYSA
+2800 GYPAVYCYSA
-2810 NTGGK
+2810 NTGGT
-2815 STDQD
+2815 STDPD

-2881 NKNIDYR
+2881 QNNIDYR
-2888 LQDYTGFGTF
+2888 LQDYEGFGTF

-2906 YNKLGSDNKSIENVD
+2906 YNKLGSDNKSIDVV

-2926 TDSGTG
+2926 TDSDGTG

-2937 CNIIIA
+2937 CNIIID

-2987 LQQDLKDGDPK
+2987 LQQDLTGDNPT
-2998 FEYEDVTVDGVT
+2998 FEYEDVKVDGVT

-3020 RRTAYDYDNVNT
+3020 RSTAYDYDNVNT

-3042 EYMTYADGTG
+3042 EYMAYADGTG
-3052 TAMLRISTDPNP
+3052 KAMLRISTDPNP

-3079 HVKLDPSLENGHVD
+3079 HVKLDPAVEDGHID

-3140 LEGQYQP
+3140 LEGRYQP

-3159 TTDISTGSIVP
+3159 TTDITTGVVP
-3170 PEGSD
+3170 PDWSGSTT
-3175 PKGVNSLTIRG
+3175 KGVNSLTIRG

-3209 RSGVDEKLLGHIFV
+3209 RSGVDGNLLGHVFV
-3223 IGDVRQRVSSGNANV
+3223 IGDVRQRESSGTTAKDV
-3238 EKDYVVPVYLDGL
+3238 TTDVKDYVVPVYLDGL
-3251 TFCNIKSKSHTDIE
+3251 TFCNIKSMPHNDIE
-3265 EKSCLGGAA
+3265 DKNCSGGAA
-3274 VFYKDQKIDN
+3274 VFYKDQKKNQVNEDGSP
-3284 TKLVGQS
+3284 VGKS

-3296 GEIVSNNG
+3296 GTTVTSG
-3304 VYTQYPISD
+3304 DVDYTQYNISGSGD
-3313 TPSEY
+3313 Y

-3324 MNRCDFRVNGATP
+3324 MNRCDLRVNGSTS
-3337 AVPAVTIGA
+3337 AVPAVTIGE
-3346 GGGDA
+3346 GGGEA
-3351 LIYNSVFHSNAGSP
+3351 LIYNSVFHSNMGSP
-3365 LIATDTKVVNCTFAL
+3365 LVATDTKVVNCTFAL
-3380 NGGEIKFSG
+3380 NGGSIQFG
-3389 NSEMHNSVLWCNNG
+3389 NNKQGKSEMHNSVLWRNNG
-3403 YKTIDECTGLS
+3403 YESTAEWTELTNSEDNVVMS
-3414 SGSMTYNAISSLS
+3414 YNAISSLS
-3427 SDDNVNHNVTLSD
+3427 SDDNVNHNVTLSSD
-3440 NNNDVLQGPNFF
+3440 NNNVLQGPNFF
-3452 DPALTAADSWAKA
+3452 DPASTAADSWAKA

-3482 PKIYVELV
+3482 PKKYVELV
-3490 KDLTGRYPFKTRLS
+3490 KDLTGRYPYTTKKTLN
-3504 GTTGDTDEDYAD
+3504 DPNDVNDPYYVD
-3516 LVMQDFDL
+3516 LVKKDFDL
-3524 ANNSRYYGSA
+3524 AANTRHYGSA

-3550 LYVNPERVSSSAD
+3550 LYVNPSLELSSTD

-3576 NLQKAIDA
+3576 NLQTAIDA
-3584 AAVYSN
+3584 AAVYSDVN
-3590 VHNNEKSYVFVKGM
+3590 NNEKSYVFVKGRD
-3604 ATSTG
+3604 TSTG
-3609 ETITMRDN
+3609 ETITMRNN
-3617 VTLYGSLPSTT
+3617 VTLYGSLPST
-3628 FINTGV
+3628 INTGV
-3634 KETTDENGNKS
+3634 VETTHDDGSKS
-3645 YDNDKIIEYIKA
+3645 YDDDKIIEYIKA
-3657 MDSDRDGM
+3657 MDADRDGM
-3665 ASSYSKHTIVN
+3665 ASSYAKHTIVN
-3676 GVKSVESL
+3676 GVKSTEDL
-3684 TYCLFDGLEIGSGDN
+3684 DYCLFDGLLIGNADNGDA
-3699 NSANVAT
+3699 NSSA

-3723 IANNNITDTGQYLVN
+3723 VANNSITATGQPLVN
-3738 LQSGLLYNT
+3738 MQSGLLYNT
-3747 LIRDNTMPSASTSAL
+3747 LIRDNTMPAASTSDL
-3762 VNLGSGGYMLNCTVV
+3762 VDLGSGGYMLNCTVV

-3792 TYQETDPTMPFAPY
+3792 TYQETDAAMPFAPY
-3806 FRPSTTA
+3806 FRHFSTA

-3827 LWYQLHERT
+3827 LWYQLHERSSY
-3836 TNIEGGNNGTSKDA
+3836 IERGENGTPQS
-3850 TTGKYDGK
+3850 GKYDGK
-3858 SHVSTYLQ
+3858 SHVSADLQ

-3881 RFIGSYVDKGCF
+3881 RFIGSNVDKGCF
-3893 ETWSTGAMTES
+3893 ETWSTGTINSPLDIHANTLATS
-3904 GSVVPNVLYADADP
+3904 
-3918 DNYNGQNYPHE
+3918 YNGQNYPHE
-3929 GSVVYLQKYGN
+3929 GSVVYLQKGGN

-3954 KDNPLRPGYVLAS
+3954 DDNPLRPGYLLAM

-3977 TIELRYVAAERTI
+3977 TIDLRYVAAERTI
-3990 EGQYSLVS
+3990 EGQYSLFS
-3998 LPFDMNYKTG
+3998 LPFDMNYKTKTG
-4008 YADVS
+4008 DAD
-4013 SAASAVMPFVT
+4013 VMPFVT

-4029 SNNNNN
+4029 TNNNN
-4035 VTETAVAPFYRYEYD
+4035 VTEKAVPPFNNRYEYD
-4050 GEARSNYKYSFAES
+4050 GEVRSNYKYSFAES
-4064 NSTCWEQLATATRTA
+4064 NSTCWKQLTTATRTA

-4102 ATAAS
+4102 ATAAD
-4107 YPYSESAGKDYV
+4107 YPYRESADEDYV
-4119 TLQQYDD
+4119 TLTQYDD
-4126 RSSTNGGSDFTS
+4126 RSSTDGGSDFTS

-4150 YLISRYPIYQQM
+4150 YLISSYPIYQKM
-4162 EDGSYA
+4162 DDGSYA
-4168 MNVPHV
+4168 MNVPHI
-4174 IYTMKPDGSYDMA
+4174 IYTMDLDGNYVT
-4187 KQSWVSST
+4187 KQSWVSPT
-4195 TSSIDNT
+4195 TSSTDKNT

-4233 TPNTGNTRNALNIS
+4233 TPNTGNTRSALNIS

-4276 DKTSDE
+4276 DNTSDE

-4303 IPDIAVC
+4303 VPDIAVC
-4310 GARGEMMSLVGAAP
+4310 GAGGEMMSLVGAAP

-4338 GRYTFSLDRSAGVST
+4338 GRYTFSLDKSAGVSPAT

-4358 MDYQT
+4358 KDYQT

-4369 MEDDYTAEITTG
+4369 MEDDYTAEITVG

-4386 PVLTTGRFSL
+4386 PVLATGRFSL

-4404 IGERDES
+4404 TGGRDDD

-4424 SVSGLST
+4424 TVSDLST

-4437 YTTDGILR
+4437 YSTDGILR

-4455 EAELSPGVYV
+4455 EAELTPGVYV
-4465 VRAEGRSK
+4465 VKAEGKSK

>member
-11 IIALLALCATTMAQT
+11 IITLLALCTTAFAQT

-77 VAAGTYR
+77 VAKGTYR

-106 TVYGGFN
+106 TVYGGFS

-124 IVLDAKGTKE
+124 IVLDADGKTE
-134 MTISEA
+134 RTISQA

-150 TILSG
+150 TTLSG

-163 PMKWNPSKKEYDE
+163 PMKWNSAKNEYDE

-193 THSSGLDAR
+193 THSSGLDTK
-202 NRAVGLANKAA
+202 NRGVGLANKAA

-410 VIWGNRVDANN
+410 VIWGNMVAANN

-482 PLPSDKGVSQDPEVP
+482 TLPPSADKGVSQAPEVP
-497 LRWIPRWI
+497 LSWI

-564 VVNSPMGAYDSS
+564 VANSPTGAYDSS
-576 VASVEDN
+576 VASVED
-583 KTPLRTVFID
+583 KTTSIITVFID

-598 VVSPSEDDNTAIGNS
+598 VVSPSEYDNTPIGNS

-624 LDYVKTLNPAAG
+624 LDYVKTLNPTADQ
-636 SPVQILV
+636 PVQMLV
-643 KQGTTTTA
+643 KEGTSTTA

-669 VRLYGGFASSLKNT
+669 VRLYGGFASSLT
-683 EISNRNPKAYPTRI
+683 DTDISKRNPKAYPTRI

-721 DVIVDGLQLYFA
+721 NVIVDGFQLYFA
-733 NAQTSSVLPTLA
+733 NAQTSSVLPTLG
-745 LEGGAGIAIINSEA
+745 LEGGAGIAVINSYGNL
-759 DKPMENIKIRNCV
+759 PMNDIKIRNCI

-785 LRNTPGATMNV
+785 LRNTPGAVMQV

-809 REQAATVEATG
+809 RQQAATVEATG
-820 SNATLTLNHCLIR
+820 RNATLTLNHCLIR

-844 NANIKVKNTALH
+844 YANVKVKNTALH
-856 ANIKYGSNRGS
+856 ANIGYNSYSGS
-867 SNLKITDLTATESV
+867 SNLKITDLTATESN
-881 PDSKVVTFL
+881 PDPNVVTFYT
-890 TSTDGTIAVADGA
+890 TSNGKISVSDDATSA
-903 SSSNNMMDL
+903 NNMMDL
-912 GVSSNT
+912 GVSDAVAT
-918 NIATSKF
+918 AVATSKF

-930 NTSTYPKFVNPT
+930 YTSTYPKFVNPT

-976 TGSSATDPG
+976 SNPD
-985 FGKDITTNIYRNYG
+985 FGVDFTTVTTRNYG
-999 GAADIGA
+999 GLSDIGA
-1006 VENHNDVAEGDT
+1006 IENT
-1018 SNEDVEGGYQPP
+1018 SLPEF
-1030 YGKVIYVRDYRK
+1030 GKVIYVTENGAGK
-1042 ADGTIDYTSDGDGS
+1042 KDGS
-1056 SWQKAIN
+1056 SWSNAIA
-1063 GNLEID
+1063 GNTVYDVTKEANEAI
-1069 KYKNNHSF
+1069 
-1077 GGVDAELYEDGY
+1077 VEEDGTEI
-1089 QLTGLQ
+1089 LTSNSKYNGGFKSTTIPYGEESEQSKTFWSSKGNTKDGTNSKIENNRYEQYVSGLQ
-1095 WAVDEAF
+1095 YAVEKA
-1102 ARSLERNA
+1102 AEENASLSKNERIQIWVA
-1110 DNSIKYTE
+1110 
-1118 IPGVTHFNPGNQ
+1118 
-1130 STVNPKRKTIDVSTV
+1130 
-1145 DKSKRVQVW
+1145 
-1154 IGEGEYIR
+1154 
-1162 REGFFMRDAVDV
+1162 
-1174 YGGFPGKGG
+1174 GG
-1183 DPQSPGMK
+1183 
-1191 ERVPKT
+1191 T
-1197 SILET
+1197 
-1202 LTNDEVTETGVT
+1202 
-1214 GTGAWGPQVDD
+1214 
-1225 YKNNL
+1225 
-1230 GLYKNQI
+1230 
-1237 SNFEPVDR
+1237 
-1245 TNWRIKSFSS
+1245 
-1255 EEVNVEGSNGRV
+1255 
-1267 EQAIDNST
+1267 
-1275 STYWHTIKKG
+1275 
-1285 TNQQHITLDL
+1285 
-1295 SSSQSFNA
+1295 
-1303 VKLFARNYKIKNIL
+1303 
-1317 IEYCD
+1317 
-1322 YSPVTDYDLWT
+1322 
-1333 DYKKQFSYTM
+1333 
-1343 SNENPCYCFMGEA
+1343 
-1356 ATARYV
+1356 
-1362 RINIINTYDNSYT
+1362 YT
-1375 DLKEIY
+1375 D
-1381 LGNGKSSSDFSP
+1381 
-1393 IDRTQ
+1393 
-1398 WTVEE
+1398 
-1403 FSTEET
+1403 
-1409 NGERTTGRA
+1409 
-1418 AHAIDGDEN
+1418 
-1427 TYWHTAW
+1427 
-1434 KDPSLPTLPQ
+1434 
-1444 YITIDMG
+1444 
-1451 QEYSISQMKL
+1451 
-1461 ISRNYKPNSI
+1461 
-1471 TIDYSSDYS
+1471 
-1480 SWNTISGLTVDNE
+1480 
-1493 LESLTGFGSTI
+1493 
-1504 SARYIKLTVNSVY
+1504 IK
-1517 GDGKYFDPKD
+1517 
-1527 IQFGNNGIVVK
+1527 
-1538 GVSGGYTYDL
+1538 
-1548 NAYQMAYK
+1548 
-1556 TQRVLTQPYP
+1556 
-1566 YFKGKVNINGSTQG
+1566 
-1580 NNLEFDNDPINPFC
+1580 
-1594 VITSWDGFVIR
+1594 GFVIR
-1605 NGRTKITH
+1605 DKVVVRGGFPNNGNPGETERIPLLSKSFKPADKYMELDRTKYETILQVSSQYLWNENNNLNPFTFAELRSFRKTVLY
-1613 QRDGGAGV
+1613 QPDVCLPTRCPKGGDLGGSNDSDSNTYRYTNTTNYTDYVEYEGAMWDGFTVQNGLILDIAANRDGGAGI
-1621 ALRINGR
+1621 RIFRGVTIQNFIVQ
-1628 LANCVIKNN
+1628 NCWNRGTRSRGGGIYCDGSNSYVINTYVIHNN
-1637 VLSSK
+1637 VNGLNNATDTYGGGMYMIVGTSYNSAFV
-1642 SNTRGGGIFQNGGII
+1642 NNWANGRGGGIFL
-1657 ENCEI
+1657 ENAI
-1662 DGNILN
+1662 
-1668 GEGGSDYN
+1668 
-1676 VFGGGL
+1676 
-1682 YQRTGTVF
+1682 
-1690 NTSVI
+1690 
-1695 KNKITGNG
+1695 
-1703 GDKKQGTGV
+1703 
-1712 FFENGRFYNNTITA
+1712 FYNNTVA
-1726 NEGPLT
+1726 HNYKDGM
-1732 LYSGSWFSNGRI
+1732 YQWSDSGGG
-1744 DVYNSIIYNNTTNGS
+1744 NNL
-1759 KEFDCTT
+1759 EMY
-1766 GAGNITLKN
+1766 N
-1775 CLFKNSDAH
+1775 CLFYGNENRAI
-1784 KSFDSSYTNVDV
+1784 DSSAKQTLRDFHNCYIQTASGLDGEVLKHITG
-1796 SSFVYMDE
+1796 SSLNNHY
-1804 KGMSVKDLF
+1804 GVKPDLANPF
-1813 KDPDNGDYS
+1813 SAGDSYATDGSINLRLLGSSKCVNGGWNNPVNSKNETID
-1822 LKEGAIAINMG
+1822 LPN
-1833 TDQLGKNMEGTADI
+1833 TDADFT
-1847 VLPSYDA
+1847 
-1854 QYADRIQ
+1854 DRIQ
-1861 DCTVDIGAYEYNGAF
+1861 DCTVDIGAYEFNGAY
-1876 SITPDVTTS
+1876 SITPDETTS

-1898 GTGSAKDPDNA
+1898 GTGSAANPANA

-1945 EETTDGGG
+1945 EEITDGGG
-1953 NVFYKYS
+1953 NKTYKYS

-1970 KVTASGQE
+1970 KETASGQE
-1978 VNTRDNTIIVPH
+1978 VNTRDYSIIVPH
-1990 GVEVWGGYSDAFT
+1990 GVEVWGGYSDAYT
-2003 NSNDNGFY
+2003 SADVNGFY
-2011 TKDSEGNYTDN
+2011 TKDSNGNYTDN

-2033 GVYQADDQDVN
+2033 GVYQADGQDVN

-2052 NDTYTEEGT
+2052 NNTYTEEGT

-2066 ALKNISPRAVLDG
+2066 ALTNITARAVLDG

-2220 QSNVNGMTTPTDAGN
+2220 QSNVNGMVTPSDAGN
-2235 TNLTINDYPIS
+2235 TNLTIDDYPIS

-2273 ATETYNHDYTDA
+2273 ATEAYNHNYTDSKGTA
-2285 ENNKVNRM
+2285 VKRM
-2293 HNAYE
+2293 HNSYE

-2311 GMEYKDYNYLI
+2311 GMEYKDYNRLVA
-2322 NTYALTPEDLAKTT
+2322 TYALTTEDLAKTT
-2336 RTFEGNDF
+2336 RTFVGNDF

-2351 IGELVLPVANE
+2351 IGELVLPVATA
-2362 DNLMTRIFVVKNEED
+2362 DKLMTRIFVVKNEED
-2377 VATTSVEVMQNQPN
+2377 VATTSVEVMQNQTES

-2420 LKKLN
+2420 IKDANGKYTN
-2425 DEQTDSVYAY
+2425 TD
-2435 KDTKFEIILSG
+2435 KKFEIILSG

-2476 GGVKVKQTSTSDGE
+2476 GGVEVKQTSTSDGE

-2504 KTANTTTFSV
+2504 KTADKTTFSV
-2514 TGKGSVVIS
+2514 SGKGSVVIS
-2523 HPKIK
+2523 HPEIK
-2528 DIIEKRKLSDINHN
+2528 DIINSRKLSDINHN

-2584 LPDATIK
+2584 LPDATITYHDSKSEK
-2591 YNDKNSAGDRYDAN
+2591 YDSN
-2605 AGNGKV
+2605 AGNGTV
-2611 PSTRGEPV
+2611 PYERGVPV
-2619 IIDGVEIEDGMAI
+2619 IIDGVEIEDGMAM

-2657 ITNTTTNSGDYFQTY
+2657 ITNTTTNPGDYFKTY
-2672 TGIDRPVGYR
+2672 TGIDRPVGFR
-2682 NIPLELRNCNFR
+2682 SIPLEVRNCNFR

-2719 NYAKVETDQIGVNSV
+2719 NYAKVETDEIGANSV

-2758 NEADTSPSPGG
+2758 NEADTSPSPDGG
-2769 AELRGVGGAVLLG
+2769 ELRGVGGAVLLG
-2782 EHASLHMINC
+2782 EYASLHMINC

-2800 AYPAVYCYSA
+2800 GYPAVYCYSA
-2810 NTGGK
+2810 NKGGD
-2815 STDQD
+2815 STDPD

-2841 GSGMDKVANF
+2841 ESGLNKVANLSQ
-2851 DKDSHD
+2851 DKYDK
-2857 NTKNAEM
+2857 NKNAEM

-2881 NKNIDYR
+2881 KNKIDYR
-2888 LQDYTGFGTF
+2888 LQTYTGFGTF
-2898 IPSLWTGN
+2898 IPSLWKGKYN
-2906 YNKLGSDNKSIENVD
+2906 YLDADNTTIKKSTED
-2921 GTNPD
+2921 NPD
-2926 TDSGTG
+2926 KDSGTG

-2937 CNIIIA
+2937 CNIIID

-2987 LQQDLKDGDPK
+2987 LQQDLTGDDPK
-2998 FEYEDVTVDGVT
+2998 FVYIDDKGNTVSQSTSGA
-3010 RNQVKGAGIY
+3010 KAAGAGIY

-3032 GETAVPIGND
+3032 EETAVPIGKD

-3052 TAMLRISTDPNP
+3052 KAMLRISTDPNP

-3079 HVKLDPSLENGHVD
+3079 HVKLDPSVEDGHID

-3140 LEGQYQP
+3140 LEGRYQP

-3159 TTDISTGSIVP
+3159 TTDITTGVVP
-3170 PEGSD
+3170 PDWNGSEA
-3175 PKGVNSLTIRG
+3175 KGVNSLTIRG

-3209 RSGVDEKLLGHIFV
+3209 RSGVDGNLLGHVFV
-3223 IGDVRQRVSSGNANV
+3223 IGDVRQRESSGNSSKQVTTNV
-3238 EKDYVVPVYLDGL
+3238 KDFVVPVYLDGL
-3251 TFCNIKSKSHTDIE
+3251 TFCNIKSAPHYDIGGN
-3265 EKSCLGGAA
+3265 SCSGGAA
-3274 VFYKDQKIDN
+3274 VFYKDQKKNQVNEDGSP
-3284 TKLVGQS
+3284 VGKS
-3291 YVTEN
+3291 YVMEN
-3296 GEIVSNNG
+3296 GTPVES
-3304 VYTQYPISD
+3304 YTQYPISG
-3313 TPSEY
+3313 TESEY

-3324 MNRCDFRVNGATP
+3324 MNRCDFLINGAISE
-3337 AVPAVTIGA
+3337 VPAVTIGE
-3346 GGGDA
+3346 GGGEA
-3351 LIYNSVFHSNAGSP
+3351 LIYNSVFHSNTGSP

-3380 NGGEIKFSG
+3380 NGGEIKFSDKQDK
-3389 NSEMHNSVLWCNNG
+3389 SEMHNSVLWCNKG
-3403 YKTIDECTGLS
+3403 YETTAECTGLS

-3427 SDDNVNHNVTLSD
+3427 SDDGYNNVTLSD
-3440 NNNDVLQGPNFF
+3440 DNNDVLNGPNFF

-3490 KDLTGRYPFKTRLS
+3490 KDLTGRYPYTSDKDIS
-3504 GTTGDTDEDYAD
+3504 NENDVNDPYYVD
-3516 LVMQDFDL
+3516 LVKQDFDL
-3524 ANNSRYYGSA
+3524 ANNMRYYGSA

-3550 LYVNPERVSSSAD
+3550 LYVNPSLELSSTD

-3576 NLQKAIDA
+3576 NLQTAIDA
-3584 AAVYSN
+3584 AAVYSDVN
-3590 VHNNEKSYVFVKGM
+3590 NNEKSYVFVKGRD
-3604 ATSTG
+3604 TSTG
-3609 ETITMRDN
+3609 ETITMRNN
-3617 VTLYGSLPSTT
+3617 VTLYGSLPST
-3628 FINTGV
+3628 INTGV
-3634 KETTDENGNKS
+3634 VETTHDDGSKS
-3645 YDNDKIIEYIKA
+3645 YDDDKIIEYIKA
-3657 MDSDRDGM
+3657 MDADRDGM
-3665 ASSYSKHTIVN
+3665 ASSYAKHTIVN
-3676 GVKSVESL
+3676 GVKSTEDL
-3684 TYCLFDGLEIGSGDN
+3684 DYCLFDGLLIGNADNGDA
-3699 NSANVAT
+3699 NSSA
-3706 SPVVDIQQGNV
+3706 SPVVDIQKGTV

-3723 IANNNITDTGQYLVN
+3723 IANNNITDTGQPLVN

-3762 VNLGSGGYMLNCTVV
+3762 VDLGSGGYMLNCTVV
-3777 GWSQDPTASNAINNI
+3777 GGDLSQESPASNDINNI
-3792 TYQETDPTMPFAPY
+3792 MYKETDSTMPFAPY

-3813 YHGEIPAEDVSNRN
+3813 YHGEIPEADVSNRN

-3836 TNIEGGNNGTSKDA
+3836 TNIEGGDNGTSKDA
-3850 TTGKYDGK
+3850 AGKYDGK
-3858 SHVSTYLQ
+3858 SHVSDNLK

-3881 RFIGSYVDKGCF
+3881 RFIGSYVDNGCF

-3904 GSVVPNVLYADADP
+3904 GSVVPNDLYADADP

-3929 GSVVYLQKYGN
+3929 GSVVYLQKGDN

-3954 KDNPLRPGYVLAS
+3954 DANPLRPGYVLAL

-3977 TIELRYVAAERTI
+3977 TIHLRYVSAERTI
-3990 EGQYSLVS
+3990 EGQYSLFS
-3998 LPFDMNYKTG
+3998 LPFDMNYGTDDKGVT
-4008 YADVS
+4008 
-4013 SAASAVMPFVT
+4013 PFVT

-4029 SNNNNN
+4029 SNNN
-4035 VTETAVAPFYRYEYD
+4035 VTEEAVAPFSRYEYD
-4050 GEARSNYKYSFAES
+4050 GEARSHYKYSFAEN
-4064 NSTCWEQLATATRTA
+4064 NSTCWKQLTTATRTA
-4079 NEGMLIDRGSTAT
+4079 NEGMLIDRGSTAI

-4102 ATAAS
+4102 ANAAD
-4107 YPYSESAGKDYV
+4107 YPYRESAAEDYV
-4119 TLQQYDD
+4119 TLTQYDD
-4126 RSSTNGGSDFTS
+4126 RTSTDGGSDFTS

-4162 EDGSYA
+4162 EDDSYT

-4174 IYTMKPDGSYDMA
+4174 IYTMKPDGSYVT
-4187 KQSWVSST
+4187 KQTWASSD
-4195 TSSIDNT
+4195 DNT
-4202 LSPGEAFFTQT
+4202 LSPGDAFFTQT
-4213 ATINKEE
+4213 ATINTEE

-4233 TPNTGNTRNALNIS
+4233 TPNTASTRSALNIS

-4276 DKTSDE
+4276 DNTSDE

-4303 IPDIAVC
+4303 VPDIAVC
-4310 GARGEMMSLVGAAP
+4310 GAGGEMMSLVGAAP
-4324 VETEISVATRVGTT
+4324 VEKEISLATRVGST
-4338 GRYTFSLDRSAGVST
+4338 GRYTFSLDRSAGVSPAT
-4353 TEVWL
+4353 TEMWL
-4358 MDYQT
+4358 KDYQT

-4369 MEDDYTAEITTG
+4369 MEEAYTAEITAG

-4396 TIGGMRPD
+4396 TIGGVRPD
-4404 IGERDES
+4404 IGERDENS
-4411 GAGWTISINRCHV
+4411 ARWTISINHCRV

-4465 VRAEGRSK
+4465 IRAEGNSK
-4473 VIGLMTR
+4473 VIGLVRRDK